1 MKKIFRILL
10 ALSSVVCLVSCGGLT
25 NPQIP
30 QSVSIATDA
39 QFKANMGTASYDL
52 SEKFGSDALLK
63 KMQDALGSQVG
74 IYDYNEGNNVLTYMI
89 RYPIYEVPID
99 IQSYLQNLNLDEI
112 LKSSDM
118 GLNFTQEVSIPE
130 VTQTGSQTVQIDVA
144 SKIRDSVSEN
154 FSTSYTIAVPE
165 GLPSIPGMKQNTSI
179 SYILSAAGAEKIT
192 VDSPA
197 QTIEYETGSAI
208 CIDISRVDPNVLSDD
223 YKFSLSAA
231 IYAKDDTLKTNKL
244 SSANVDARDG
254 GKLLLPLDVT
264 GGIPGDFFIA
274 VDGTVEGSHPADTS
288 YAHAYSMKVSLTRET
303 TPTVITGIE
312 KSSADLGIESYTIKD
327 MSVSLAELEGLFK
340 NAEVGEG
347 YLALSAELPAG
358 WQNLKATAEINING
372 AGLENLA
379 IADVTPSSKV
389 IDKKLDLSAKKIDL
403 SLGRNE
409 ITVTGSVGFEIF
421 GATIDLRSGDLKIG
435 YEASITKLN
444 SVVIDLNSDKYS
456 VIKEKLNYSL
466 PTDGSKG
473 SVKLPSEMLNYVKS
487 IGFGELAADG
497 KHYKHKEDGTLSTE
511 ETDVSEGFGIKARF
525 VNTLPLQSEINL
537 TLSSAVFNLTGAN
550 AIAISIPGN
559 TGDTYK
565 EETWKAWPS
574 VDFSALDKNVD
585 HYVDMSLTA
594 AFENDELKLKDVVMG
609 TSYKIGF
616 ELESM
621 LYDFDSVVLNTSDL
635 AYSGEQSLEGF
646 DLNTMLGGMGIAEND
661 IKKLGIP
668 SLPVYFYAQTAADD
682 GSALGNLLGKIGIS
696 GDVSISYDTTTTSA
710 EGIETTETKTVNLL
724 EDANGNVKPIH
735 TVKAV
740 KWPVSGSTIDAANC
754 TFIKGDNYSFSFT
767 DANDGGL
774 AQIISSFPSNLKF
787 KYSIGLTNNG
797 GASEITVYSSMIPK
811 VGVTEGSATTT
822 ESATSLKIDMA
833 AILPLSIKIGS
844 DISLDIMELTD
855 SEWNKTNA
863 QKDLLNRE
871 DASTYQEYVDYIDSL
886 ESFTMS
892 YRMNVEEFISGIEL
906 GLSITDEASGL
917 SKNVPVI
924 GSGQKEMVIKGE
936 EIKRIL
942 TTYPFHP
949 SVKLTLP
956 ANTITIKRSAFIK
969 SDDAAETPKIG
980 VNVGLKIKMDGDTPI
995 TVWGGKK

>member
-1 MKKIFRILL
+1 MKKNFRILL

-52 SEKFGSDALLK
+52 SDKFGSDALLK

-74 IYDYNEGNNVLTYMI
+74 IYDYNKGDDVLTYMI

-118 GLNFTQEVSIPE
+118 GLNFTQEVSIPK
-130 VTQTGSQTVQIDVA
+130 VTKTGSQTVQIDVA
-144 SKIRDSVSEN
+144 SKIKESVSEN
-154 FSTSYTIAVPE
+154 FSTSYMVSVPE
-165 GLPSIPGMKQNTSI
+165 GSIPGMEQNTSI
-179 SYILSAAGAEKIT
+179 SSILRAAGAEKIT

-208 CIDISRVDPNVLSDD
+208 CIDISRVDYNVLSDD

-231 IYAKDDTLKTNKL
+231 IYAKDDTSKTKAL

-254 GKLLLPLDVT
+254 GTLLLPLDVT
-264 GGIPGDFFIA
+264 GGIPGDFFIF

-288 YAHAYSMKVSLTRET
+288 YAHAYSMKVSLTPET

-312 KSSADLGIESYTIKD
+312 KSSADLGIESYTIQD

-358 WQNLKATAEINING
+358 WKNLKATAKINING

-379 IADVTPSSKV
+379 IADVTPPLKF

-403 SLGRNE
+403 SLGNE
-409 ITVTGSVGFEIF
+409 ITVTGSVGFEIL
-421 GATIDLRSGDLKIG
+421 GATIDLRSGNLEIG

-473 SVKLPSEMLNYVKS
+473 SVKLPSQMLNYVKS

-497 KHYKHKEDGTLSTE
+497 RHYKHKEDGKLS
-511 ETDVSEGFGIKARF
+511 TDVSEGLGIKARF
-525 VNTLPLQSEINL
+525 VNTLPLQSNINL
-537 TLSSAVFNLTGAN
+537 TLSSTVFNLTGAN
-550 AIAISIPGN
+550 AIEISIPGN
-559 TGDTYK
+559 TGDTY
-565 EETWKAWPS
+565 EEKTWAAWPS
-574 VDFSALDKNVD
+574 VDFSALDKTVD

-594 AFENDELKLKDVVMG
+594 AFENDELKLQDVVMG

-621 LYDFDSVVLNTSDL
+621 LYDFDSVVLNTSDI

-646 DLNTMLGGMGIAEND
+646 DLNTMLGGMGIAKED
-661 IKKLGIP
+661 IKKLGIT
-668 SLPVYFYAQTAADD
+668 SLPVYFYAQTPADD
-682 GSALGNLLGKIGIS
+682 GSALGKLLGGIGIS
-696 GDVSISYDTTTTSA
+696 GEVSISYDTTTTSA
-710 EGIETTETKTVNLL
+710 DGIETKKTETVNLL
-724 EDANGNVKPIH
+724 ADADGNVKPIH

-754 TFIKGDNYSFSFT
+754 TFTKDGNYSFSFT
-767 DANDGGL
+767 DANNGGL

-787 KYSIGLTNNG
+787 TYSIGLTNNG

-811 VGVTEGSATTT
+811 ADVTGGSVTTT

-855 SEWNKTNA
+855 SEWNTTNA
-863 QKDLLNRE
+863 QKDLLNRD

-917 SKNVPVI
+917 SKNVSVI

-949 SVKLTLP
+949 SVKLELP

>member
-1 MKKIFRILL
+1 MKKNFRILL

-52 SEKFGSDALLK
+52 SKNFGSDALLK
-63 KMQDALGSQVG
+63 KMQEALGSQVG
-74 IYDYNEGNNVLTYMI
+74 IYDYNEGNDVLTYMI
-89 RYPIYEVPID
+89 RYPVYEVPID

-118 GLNFTQEVSIPE
+118 GLNFTQEVSIPK
-130 VTQTGSQTVQIDVA
+130 VTKTGSQTVQIDVA
-144 SKIRDSVSEN
+144 SKIKESVSEN
-154 FSTSYTIAVPE
+154 FSTSYMVAVPE
-165 GLPSIPGMKQNTSI
+165 GPIPGMEQNTSI
-179 SYILSAAGAEKIT
+179 SSILRAAGAEKIT

-208 CIDISRVDPNVLSDD
+208 CIDISRVDYNTLSDD

-231 IYAKDDTLKTNKL
+231 IYAKDDTSKTKAL

-254 GKLLLPLDVT
+254 GTLLLPLDVT
-264 GGIPGDFFIA
+264 GGIPGDFFIF

-288 YAHAYSMKVSLTRET
+288 YAHAYSMKVSLTPET

-358 WQNLKATAEINING
+358 WKNLKATAKINING
-372 AGLENLA
+372 AGLENLE
-379 IADVTPSSKV
+379 IADVTPPLKF
-389 IDKKLDLSAKKIDL
+389 IDKKLDLRAKKIDL
-403 SLGRNE
+403 SLGKE
-409 ITVTGSVGFEIF
+409 ITVTGSVGFEIL
-421 GATIDLRSGDLKIG
+421 GATIDLRSGDLEIG

-497 KHYKHKEDGTLSTE
+497 NHYKHKEDGTLSTE
-511 ETDVSEGFGIKARF
+511 VSEGFGIKARF
-525 VNTLPLQSEINL
+525 VNTLPLQSDINL

-559 TGDTYK
+559 TGDTY
-565 EETWKAWPS
+565 EEKTWAAWPS
-574 VDFSALDKNVD
+574 VDFSALDKTVD

-594 AFENDELKLKDVVMG
+594 AFENDELKLQDVVMG

-621 LYDFDSVVLNTSDL
+621 LYDFDSVVLNISDI

-646 DLNTMLGGMGIAEND
+646 DLNTMLGEMGISEGD
-661 IKKLGIP
+661 IKKLGIT
-668 SLPVYFYAQTAADD
+668 SLPVYFYAQTPADD
-682 GSALGNLLGKIGIS
+682 KSALGNLLGGIGIS

-710 EGIETTETKTVNLL
+710 DGIETTETKTVNLL
-724 EDANGNVKPIH
+724 ADADGNVKPIR
-735 TVKAV
+735 TVDAV
-740 KWPVSGSTIDAANC
+740 KWPASGSTIDASKC
-754 TFIKGDNYSFSFT
+754 TFTKDSNYSFSFT
-767 DANDGGL
+767 DANEGGL
-774 AQIISSFPSNLKF
+774 AQIISSFPSSLKF
-787 KYSIGLTNNG
+787 TYSIGLTNNG
-797 GASEITVYSSMIPK
+797 GPSEITVYSSMIPK
-811 VGVTEGSATTT
+811 VDVSEGSVTTT

-844 DISLDIMELTD
+844 DISLDIMELAD
-855 SEWNKTNA
+855 SEWSTTNA
-863 QKDLLNRE
+863 QKDLLNRD

-949 SVKLTLP
+949 SVKLELP

>member
-1 MKKIFRILL
+1 MKKNFRILL

-63 KMQDALGSQVG
+63 KMQDVLGSQVG
-74 IYDYNEGNNVLTYMI
+74 IYDYNEGNDVLTYMI

-144 SKIRDSVSEN
+144 SKIKESVSEN
-154 FSTSYTIAVPE
+154 FSTSYTITVPE

-179 SYILSAAGAEKIT
+179 SSILSEAGAEKIT

-197 QTIEYETGSAI
+197 QIIEYETGSAI
-208 CIDISRVDPNVLSDD
+208 CIDINRVDPNALSDD

-231 IYAKDDTLKTNKL
+231 IYAKDDTSKTNKL

-254 GKLLLPLDVT
+254 GTLLLPLDVT

-274 VDGTVEGSHPADTS
+274 VDGTVEGSHPTDTS
-288 YAHAYSMKVSLTRET
+288 YAHEYSMKVSLTPET

-312 KSSADLGIESYTIKD
+312 KSSADLGIESYTIQD
-327 MSVSLAELEGLFK
+327 MSVSLAELKGLFK

-358 WQNLKATAEINING
+358 WKNLKATAEINING

-379 IADVTPSSKV
+379 IADVKSSSKF
-389 IDKKLDLSAKKIDL
+389 IDKKLDLRTKKIDL
-403 SLGRNE
+403 SLGNE
-409 ITVTGSVGFEIF
+409 ITVTGSVGFEIL
-421 GATIDLRSGDLKIG
+421 GATIDLRSGNLEIG

-466 PTDGSKG
+466 PTDGSTG

-497 KHYKHKEDGTLSTE
+497 KHYKHNEKGNLS
-511 ETDVSEGFGIKARF
+511 TDVSEGFGIKARF
-525 VNTLPLQSEINL
+525 VNTLPLQSAINL
-537 TLSSAVFNLTGAN
+537 TLSSTVFNLTGAN
-550 AIAISIPGN
+550 AIAISILGN

-565 EETWKAWPS
+565 EETWAAWPS
-574 VDFSALDKNVD
+574 VDFSALDKTVD

-609 TSYKIGF
+609 KSYKIGF

-661 IKKLGIP
+661 IKKLRIP
-668 SLPVYFYAQTAADD
+668 SLPVYFYAQTPADD

-724 EDANGNVKPIH
+724 EDANGKVEPIK

-740 KWPVSGSTIDAANC
+740 DWPASGSTIDAANC
-754 TFIKGDNYSFSFT
+754 TFTKKDNYSFSFT
-767 DANDGGL
+767 DAKAGGL

-787 KYSIGLTNNG
+787 TYSIGLTNNG
-797 GASEITVYSSMIPK
+797 GNSEITVYSSMIPK
-811 VGVTEGSATTT
+811 VGVTEGSVTTT

-871 DASTYQEYVDYIDSL
+871 DASTYQEYEDYIDSL

-917 SKNVPVI
+917 LKKVSVI

-936 EIKRIL
+936 EIKSIL

-956 ANTITIKRSAFIK
+956 ANTITINRSAFIK

>member
-1 MKKIFRILL
+1 MKKNFRILL

-74 IYDYNEGNNVLTYMI
+74 IYDYNEGKDVLTYMI

-144 SKIRDSVSEN
+144 SKIRESVSEN

-165 GLPSIPGMKQNTSI
+165 GLPSNPGMKQNTSI
-179 SYILSAAGAEKIT
+179 SSILSAAGAEKIT

-208 CIDISRVDPNVLSDD
+208 CIDINRFDANDLSDD

-231 IYAKDDTLKTNKL
+231 IYAKDDTSKTNKL

-288 YAHAYSMKVSLTRET
+288 YAHAYSMKVSLTPET

-358 WQNLKATAEINING
+358 WKNLKATAKINING
-372 AGLENLA
+372 AGLENLE
-379 IADVTPSSKV
+379 IADVTPPLKF
-389 IDKKLDLSAKKIDL
+389 IDKKLDLRAKKIDL
-403 SLGRNE
+403 SLGKE
-409 ITVTGSVGFEIF
+409 ITVTGSVGFEIL
-421 GATIDLRSGDLKIG
+421 GATIDLRSGDLEIG

-466 PTDGSKG
+466 PTDGSTG

-668 SLPVYFYAQTAADD
+668 SLPVYFYAQTPADD

-871 DASTYQEYVDYIDSL
+871 DASTYQEYEDYIDSL

-917 SKNVPVI
+917 SKNVSVI
-924 GSGQKEMVIKGE
+924 GSGQKEMVIKGD
-936 EIKRIL
+936 EIKSIL

-949 SVKLTLP
+949 SVKLELP

>member
-1 MKKIFRILL
+1 MKKNFRILL

-165 GLPSIPGMKQNTSI
+165 GLPSIPGMEQNTSI
-179 SYILSAAGAEKIT
+179 SSILSAAGAEKIT

-197 QTIEYETGSAI
+197 QIIEYETGSAI
-208 CIDISRVDPNVLSDD
+208 CIDINRVDPNALSDD

-231 IYAKDDTLKTNKL
+231 IYAKDDTSKTNAL

-254 GKLLLPLDVT
+254 GTLLLPLDVT
-264 GGIPGDFFIA
+264 DGIPGDFFIA
-274 VDGTVEGSHPADTS
+274 VDGTVEGSHPTDTS
-288 YAHAYSMKVSLTRET
+288 YAHAYSMKVSLTPET

-358 WQNLKATAEINING
+358 WKNLKATAEINING

-379 IADVTPSSKV
+379 IADVTPSSKF
-389 IDKKLDLSAKKIDL
+389 IDKKLGLSTKKIDL
-403 SLGRNE
+403 SLGKE
-409 ITVTGSVGFEIF
+409 ITVTGSVGFEIL
-421 GATIDLRSGDLKIG
+421 GATIDLGSGDLEIG

-525 VNTLPLQSEINL
+525 VNTLPLQSDINL

-574 VDFSALDKNVD
+574 VDFSSLDKTVD

-594 AFENDELKLKDVVMG
+594 AFENDELKLQNVVMG

-646 DLNTMLGGMGIAEND
+646 DLNTMLGGMGIAEDD
-661 IKKLGIP
+661 IKKLRIP
-668 SLPVYFYAQTAADD
+668 SLPVYFYAQTPADD

-710 EGIETTETKTVNLL
+710 EGVETKETKTVNLL
-724 EDANGNVKPIH
+724 KDANGKVEPIK

-740 KWPVSGSTIDAANC
+740 EWPVSGSTIDAANC
-754 TFIKGDNYSFSFT
+754 TFINEGNYSFRFT

-787 KYSIGLTNNG
+787 TYSIGLTNNG

-811 VGVTEGSATTT
+811 VGVTEGSVTTT

-871 DASTYQEYVDYIDSL
+871 DASTYQEYEDYIDSL

-936 EIKRIL
+936 EIKNIL

-949 SVKLTLP
+949 SVKLELP

>member
-1 MKKIFRILL
+1 MKKNFRILL

-52 SEKFGSDALLK
+52 SKNFGSDALLK
-63 KMQDALGSQVG
+63 KMQEALGSQVG
-74 IYDYNEGNNVLTYMI
+74 IYDYNEGNDVLTYMI
-89 RYPIYEVPID
+89 RYPVYEVPID

-118 GLNFTQEVSIPE
+118 GLNFTQEVSIPK
-130 VTQTGSQTVQIDVA
+130 VTKTGSQTVQIDVA
-144 SKIRDSVSEN
+144 SKIKESVSEN
-154 FSTSYTIAVPE
+154 FSTSYMVAVPE
-165 GLPSIPGMKQNTSI
+165 GPIPGMEQNTSI
-179 SYILSAAGAEKIT
+179 SSILRAAGAEKIT

-208 CIDISRVDPNVLSDD
+208 CIDISRVDYNTLSDD

-231 IYAKDDTLKTNKL
+231 IYAKDDTSKTKAL

-254 GKLLLPLDVT
+254 GTLLLPLDVT
-264 GGIPGDFFIA
+264 GGIPGDFFIF

-288 YAHAYSMKVSLTRET
+288 YAHAYSMKVSLTPET

-358 WQNLKATAEINING
+358 WKNLKATAKINING
-372 AGLENLA
+372 AGLENLE
-379 IADVTPSSKV
+379 IADVTPPLKF
-389 IDKKLDLSAKKIDL
+389 IDKKLDLRAKKIDL
-403 SLGRNE
+403 SLGKE
-409 ITVTGSVGFEIF
+409 ITVTGSVGFEIL
-421 GATIDLRSGDLKIG
+421 GATIDLRSGDLEIG

-497 KHYKHKEDGTLSTE
+497 NHYKHKEDGTLSTE
-511 ETDVSEGFGIKARF
+511 VSEGFGIKARF
-525 VNTLPLQSEINL
+525 VNTLPLQSDINL

-559 TGDTYK
+559 TGDTY
-565 EETWKAWPS
+565 EEKTWAAWPS
-574 VDFSALDKNVD
+574 VDFSALDKTVD

-594 AFENDELKLKDVVMG
+594 AFENDELKLQDVVMG

-621 LYDFDSVVLNTSDL
+621 LYDFDSVVLNISDI

-646 DLNTMLGGMGIAEND
+646 DLNTMLGEMGISEGD
-661 IKKLGIP
+661 IKKLGIT
-668 SLPVYFYAQTAADD
+668 SLPVYFYAQTPADD
-682 GSALGNLLGKIGIS
+682 KSALGNLLGGIGIS

-710 EGIETTETKTVNLL
+710 DGIETTETKTVNLL
-724 EDANGNVKPIH
+724 ADADGNVKPIR
-735 TVKAV
+735 TVDAV
-740 KWPVSGSTIDAANC
+740 KWPASGSTIDASKC
-754 TFIKGDNYSFSFT
+754 TFTKDSNYSFSFT
-767 DANDGGL
+767 DANEGGL
-774 AQIISSFPSNLKF
+774 AQIISSFPSSLKF
-787 KYSIGLTNNG
+787 TYSIGLTNNG
-797 GASEITVYSSMIPK
+797 GPSEITVYSSMIPK
-811 VGVTEGSATTT
+811 VDVSEGSVTTT

-844 DISLDIMELTD
+844 DISLDIMELAD
-855 SEWNKTNA
+855 SEWSTTNA
-863 QKDLLNRE
+863 QKDLLNRD
-871 DASTYQEYVDYIDSL
+871 DASTYKEYEDYIDSL

-949 SVKLTLP
+949 SVKLELP

>member
-1 MKKIFRILL
+1 MKKNFRILL

-52 SEKFGSDALLK
+52 SKNFGSDALLK
-63 KMQDALGSQVG
+63 KMQEALGSQVG
-74 IYDYNEGNNVLTYMI
+74 IYDYNEGNDVLTYMI
-89 RYPIYEVPID
+89 RYPVYEVPID

-118 GLNFTQEVSIPE
+118 GLNFTQEVSIPK
-130 VTQTGSQTVQIDVA
+130 VTKTGSQTVQIDVA
-144 SKIRDSVSEN
+144 SKIKESVSEN
-154 FSTSYTIAVPE
+154 FSTSYMVAVPE
-165 GLPSIPGMKQNTSI
+165 GLPSPGMEQNTSI
-179 SYILSAAGAEKIT
+179 SSILRAAGAEKIT

-208 CIDISRVDPNVLSDD
+208 CIDISRVDYNVLSDD

-231 IYAKDDTLKTNKL
+231 IYAKDDTSKTKAL

-254 GKLLLPLDVT
+254 GTLLLPLDVT
-264 GGIPGDFFIA
+264 GGIPGDFFIF

-288 YAHAYSMKVSLTRET
+288 YAHAYSMKVSLTPET

-358 WQNLKATAEINING
+358 WKNLKATAKINING

-379 IADVTPSSKV
+379 IADVKSSSKF
-389 IDKKLDLSAKKIDL
+389 IDKKLDLRAKKIDL
-403 SLGRNE
+403 SLGKE
-409 ITVTGSVGFEIF
+409 ITVTGSVDFEIF
-421 GATIDLRSGDLKIG
+421 GATIDLCSGDLEIG

-497 KHYKHKEDGTLSTE
+497 NHYKHKEDGTLSTE
-511 ETDVSEGFGIKARF
+511 VSEGFGIKARF
-525 VNTLPLQSEINL
+525 VNTLPLQSDINL
-537 TLSSAVFNLTGAN
+537 TLSSAVFNLTWAN

-565 EETWKAWPS
+565 EKTWAAWPS
-574 VDFSALDKNVD
+574 VDFSALDKTVD

-594 AFENDELKLKDVVMG
+594 AFENDELKLQDVVMG

-661 IKKLGIP
+661 IKKLRIP
-668 SLPVYFYAQTAADD
+668 SLPVYFYAQTPADD

-710 EGIETTETKTVNLL
+710 EGVETKETKTVNLFA
-724 EDANGNVKPIH
+724 DANGNVKPIH

-740 KWPVSGSTIDAANC
+740 EWPASGSTIDASKC
-754 TFIKGDNYSFSFT
+754 TFTKDDNYSFSFT
-767 DANDGGL
+767 DANEGGL

-787 KYSIGLTNNG
+787 TYSIGLTNNG

-811 VGVTEGSATTT
+811 VDVSEGSVTTT

-844 DISLDIMELTD
+844 DISLDIMELAD
-855 SEWNKTNA
+855 SEWSTTNA
-863 QKDLLNRE
+863 QKDLLNRD

-949 SVKLTLP
+949 SVKLELP

>member
-52 SEKFGSDALLK
+52 SDKFGSDALLK

-144 SKIRDSVSEN
+144 SKIRESVSEN

-165 GLPSIPGMKQNTSI
+165 GLPSIPGKEQNTSI
-179 SYILSAAGAEKIT
+179 SSILSAAGAEKII

-197 QTIEYETGSAI
+197 QIIEYETGSAI
-208 CIDISRVDPNVLSDD
+208 CIDISRVDANALSDD

-231 IYAKDDTLKTNKL
+231 IYAKDDTSKKNAL

-254 GKLLLPLDVT
+254 GTLLLPLDVT

-288 YAHAYSMKVSLTRET
+288 YAHAYSMNVSLTPET

-312 KSSADLGIESYTIKD
+312 KSSADLGIESYTIQD

-358 WQNLKATAEINING
+358 WQNLKATAKINING

-379 IADVTPSSKV
+379 IADVKPSSKF

-403 SLGRNE
+403 SLGKE
-409 ITVTGSVGFEIF
+409 ITVTGSVGFDIL
-421 GATIDLRSGDLKIG
+421 GATIDLRSGNLEIG

-444 SVVIDLNSDKYS
+444 SVVIDLNSGKYS

-473 SVKLPSEMLNYVKS
+473 SVKLPSQMLNYVKS

-497 KHYKHKEDGTLSTE
+497 RHYKHKEDGKLS
-511 ETDVSEGFGIKARF
+511 TDVSEGLGIKARF
-525 VNTLPLQSEINL
+525 VNTLPLQSAINL
-537 TLSSAVFNLTGAN
+537 TLSSTVFNLTGAN
-550 AIAISIPGN
+550 AIEISIPGN
-559 TGDTYK
+559 TGDTY
-565 EETWKAWPS
+565 EEKTWAAWPS
-574 VDFSALDKNVD
+574 VDFSALDKTVD

-594 AFENDELKLKDVVMG
+594 AFENDELKLQDVVMG

-621 LYDFDSVVLNTSDL
+621 LYDFDSVVLNTSDI

-646 DLNTMLGGMGIAEND
+646 DLNTMLGGMGIAKED
-661 IKKLGIP
+661 IKKLGIT
-668 SLPVYFYAQTAADD
+668 SLPVYFYAQTPADD
-682 GSALGNLLGKIGIS
+682 GSALGNLLGGIGIS
-696 GDVSISYDTTTTSA
+696 GEVSISYDTTTTSA
-710 EGIETTETKTVNLL
+710 DGIETKKTETVNLL
-724 EDANGNVKPIH
+724 ADADGNVKPIH

-740 KWPVSGSTIDAANC
+740 KWPVSGSTIDAASC
-754 TFIKGDNYSFSFT
+754 TFIKKDNYSFSFT
-767 DANDGGL
+767 DADDGGL

-787 KYSIGLTNNG
+787 TYSIGLTNTG

-811 VGVTEGSATTT
+811 VGVTEGSVTTT

-949 SVKLTLP
+949 SVKLELP

>member
-1 MKKIFRILL
+1 MKKNFRILL

-52 SEKFGSDALLK
+52 SDKFGSDALLK

-144 SKIRDSVSEN
+144 SKIRESVSEN

-165 GLPSIPGMKQNTSI
+165 GLPSIPGKEQNTSI
-179 SYILSAAGAEKIT
+179 SSILSAAGAEKIT

-208 CIDISRVDPNVLSDD
+208 CIDIYRVDANALSDD

-231 IYAKDDTLKTNKL
+231 IYAKDDTSKTNAL
-244 SSANVDARDG
+244 SFANVDARDG

-264 GGIPGDFFIA
+264 GGIPGDFFIF
-274 VDGTVEGSHPADTS
+274 VDGTVEGSHPTDAS
-288 YAHAYSMKVSLTRET
+288 YAHAYSMNVSLTPET

-358 WQNLKATAEINING
+358 WKNLKATAKINING
-372 AGLENLA
+372 AGLENLT
-379 IADVTPSSKV
+379 IADVTPSSKL
-389 IDKKLDLSAKKIDL
+389 IDKKLDLRAKKIDL
-403 SLGRNE
+403 SLGNE

-421 GATIDLRSGDLKIG
+421 GATIDLRLGDLEIG

-497 KHYKHKEDGTLSTE
+497 KHYKHKEDDILSTE
-511 ETDVSEGFGIKARF
+511 VSEGFGIKARF
-525 VNTLPLQSEINL
+525 VNTLPLQSDINL
-537 TLSSAVFNLTGAN
+537 TLSSTVFNLTGAN

-565 EETWKAWPS
+565 EETWAAWPS
-574 VDFSALDKNVD
+574 VDFSALDKTVD

-621 LYDFDSVVLNTSDL
+621 LYDFDSVVLNTSDI

-646 DLNTMLGGMGIAEND
+646 DLNNMLGGMGIAEED

-668 SLPVYFYAQTAADD
+668 SLPVYFYAQTPADD

-710 EGIETTETKTVNLL
+710 EGVETKTVNLL
-724 EDANGNVKPIH
+724 ADADGKPIH

-740 KWPVSGSTIDAANC
+740 KWPASGSTIDASKC
-754 TFIKGDNYSFSFT
+754 TFTEDGNYSFSFT
-767 DANDGGL
+767 DANNGGL

-811 VGVTEGSATTT
+811 VGVTEGSVTTT

-844 DISLDIMELTD
+844 DISLDIMKLTD
-855 SEWNKTNA
+855 SEWSTTNA

-906 GLSITDEASGL
+906 DLSITDEASGL
-917 SKNVPVI
+917 EKNVSVI
-924 GSGQKEMVIKGE
+924 GSGQKEMVIKGD

-949 SVKLTLP
+949 SVKLELP

>member
-1 MKKIFRILL
+1 MKKNFRILL

-74 IYDYNEGNNVLTYMI
+74 IYDYNEGKDVLTYMI

-144 SKIRDSVSEN
+144 SKIRESVSEN

-165 GLPSIPGMKQNTSI
+165 GLSSIPGKEQNTSI
-179 SYILSAAGAEKIT
+179 SSILSEAGAEKIT

-208 CIDISRVDPNVLSDD
+208 CIDINRFDTNVLSDD

-231 IYAKDDTLKTNKL
+231 IYAKDDTSKTKAL

-288 YAHAYSMKVSLTRET
+288 YAHAYSMKVSLTPET

-358 WQNLKATAEINING
+358 WKNLKATAKINING
-372 AGLENLA
+372 AGLENLE
-379 IADVTPSSKV
+379 IADVTPPLKF
-389 IDKKLDLSAKKIDL
+389 IDKKLDLRAKKIDL
-403 SLGRNE
+403 SLGKE
-409 ITVTGSVGFEIF
+409 ITVTGSVGFEIL
-421 GATIDLRSGDLKIG
+421 GATIDLRSGDLEIG

-466 PTDGSKG
+466 PTDGSTG

-525 VNTLPLQSEINL
+525 VNTLPLQSDINL
-537 TLSSAVFNLTGAN
+537 TLSSTVFNLTGAN

-574 VDFSALDKNVD
+574 VDFSALDKTVD

-594 AFENDELKLKDVVMG
+594 AFENDELKLQDVVMG

-621 LYDFDSVVLNTSDL
+621 LYDFDSVVLNISDI

-646 DLNTMLGGMGIAEND
+646 DLNTMLGEMGISEGD
-661 IKKLGIP
+661 IKKLGIT
-668 SLPVYFYAQTAADD
+668 SLPVYFYAQTPADD
-682 GSALGNLLGKIGIS
+682 KSALGNLLGGIGIS

-710 EGIETTETKTVNLL
+710 DGIETTETKTVNLL
-724 EDANGNVKPIH
+724 ADADGNVKPIR
-735 TVKAV
+735 TVDAV
-740 KWPVSGSTIDAANC
+740 KWPASGSTIDASKC
-754 TFIKGDNYSFSFT
+754 TFTKDSNYSFSFT
-767 DANDGGL
+767 DANAGGL
-774 AQIISSFPSNLKF
+774 AKIISNFPSNLKF
-787 KYSIGLTNNG
+787 TYSIGLTNDG
-797 GASEITVYSSMIPK
+797 GDPEITVYSSMIPK
-811 VGVTEGSATTT
+811 VGVTEGSVTTT

-855 SEWNKTNA
+855 SEWSTTNA
-863 QKDLLNRE
+863 QKDLLNR
-871 DASTYQEYVDYIDSL
+871 DGASTYQEYVDYIDSL

-917 SKNVPVI
+917 SKNVSVI
-924 GSGQKEMVIKGE
+924 GSGQKEMVIKGD
-936 EIKRIL
+936 EIKSIL

-949 SVKLTLP
+949 SVKLELP

>member
-1 MKKIFRILL
+1 MKKNFRILL

-165 GLPSIPGMKQNTSI
+165 GLSSIPGKEQNTSI
-179 SYILSAAGAEKIT
+179 SSILSAAGAEKIT

-197 QTIEYETGSAI
+197 QIIEYETGSAI
-208 CIDISRVDPNVLSDD
+208 CIDISRVDYNALSDD

-231 IYAKDDTLKTNKL
+231 IYAKDDTSKTKAL

-254 GKLLLPLDVT
+254 GTLLLPLDVT
-264 GGIPGDFFIA
+264 GGIPGDFFIF

-288 YAHAYSMKVSLTRET
+288 YAHAYSMKVSLTPET

-312 KSSADLGIESYTIKD
+312 KSSADLGIESYTIQD

-358 WQNLKATAEINING
+358 WKNLKATAKINING
-372 AGLENLA
+372 AGLENLE
-379 IADVTPSSKV
+379 IADVTPPLKF
-389 IDKKLDLSAKKIDL
+389 IDKKLDLRAKKIDL
-403 SLGRNE
+403 SLGKE
-409 ITVTGSVGFEIF
+409 ITVTGSVGFEIL
-421 GATIDLRSGDLKIG
+421 GATIDLRSGDLEIG

-466 PTDGSKG
+466 PTDGSTG

-668 SLPVYFYAQTAADD
+668 SLPVYFYAQTPADD

-710 EGIETTETKTVNLL
+710 EGIETKETKTVNLL

-811 VGVTEGSATTT
+811 VGVTEGSVTTT

-833 AILPLSIKIGS
+833 AILPLSIEIGS

-855 SEWNKTNA
+855 SEWNTTNA
-863 QKDLLNRE
+863 QKDLLNRD

-917 SKNVPVI
+917 SKNVSVI

-936 EIKRIL
+936 EIKSIL

-949 SVKLTLP
+949 SVKLELP

>member
-52 SEKFGSDALLK
+52 SDKFGSDALLK

-144 SKIRDSVSEN
+144 SKIRESVSEN

-165 GLPSIPGMKQNTSI
+165 GPPSIPGKEQNTSI
-179 SYILSAAGAEKIT
+179 SSILSAAGAEKIT

-208 CIDISRVDPNVLSDD
+208 CIDISRVDYNVLSDD

-288 YAHAYSMKVSLTRET
+288 YAHAYSMKVSLTPET

-347 YLALSAELPAG
+347 YLAVSAELPAG
-358 WQNLKATAEINING
+358 WQNLTATAEINIDG

-379 IADVTPSSKV
+379 IADVKPSSKF

-403 SLGRNE
+403 SLGNE
-409 ITVTGSVGFEIF
+409 ITVTGSVGFEIL
-421 GATIDLRSGDLKIG
+421 GATIDLRSGNLEIG

-497 KHYKHKEDGTLSTE
+497 NHYKHKEDGTLSTE
-511 ETDVSEGFGIKARF
+511 VSEGFGIKARF
-525 VNTLPLQSEINL
+525 VNTLPLQSDINL

-565 EETWKAWPS
+565 EKTWAAWPS
-574 VDFSALDKNVD
+574 VDFSALDKTVD

-594 AFENDELKLKDVVMG
+594 AFENDELKLQDVVMG

-621 LYDFDSVVLNTSDL
+621 LYDFDSVVLNISDI

-646 DLNTMLGGMGIAEND
+646 DLNTMLGEMGISEGD
-661 IKKLGIP
+661 IKKLGIT
-668 SLPVYFYAQTAADD
+668 SLPVYFYAQTPADD
-682 GSALGNLLGKIGIS
+682 KSALGNLLGGIGIS

-710 EGIETTETKTVNLL
+710 DGIETTETKTVNLL
-724 EDANGNVKPIH
+724 EDADGNVKSIN

-740 KWPVSGSTIDAANC
+740 EWPVSGSTIDAANC
-754 TFIKGDNYSFSFT
+754 TFTKDGNYSFSFT

-855 SEWNKTNA
+855 SEWSTTNA
-863 QKDLLNRE
+863 QKDLLNRD
-871 DASTYQEYVDYIDSL
+871 DASTYKEYEDYIDSL

-917 SKNVPVI
+917 SKNVSVI
-924 GSGQKEMVIKGE
+924 GSGQKEMVIKGD
-936 EIKRIL
+936 EIKSIL

-949 SVKLTLP
+949 SVKLELP

>member
-52 SEKFGSDALLK
+52 SDKFGSDALLK

-144 SKIRDSVSEN
+144 SKIRESVSEN

-165 GLPSIPGMKQNTSI
+165 GLPSIPGKEQNTSI
-179 SYILSAAGAEKIT
+179 SSILSAAGAEKIT

-208 CIDISRVDPNVLSDD
+208 CIDISRVDPNALSDD

-231 IYAKDDTLKTNKL
+231 IYAKDDTSKTNKL

-312 KSSADLGIESYTIKD
+312 KSSADLGIESYTIQD

-358 WQNLKATAEINING
+358 WKNLKATAKINING

-379 IADVTPSSKV
+379 IADVKSSSKF
-389 IDKKLDLSAKKIDL
+389 IDKKLDLRAKKIDL
-403 SLGRNE
+403 SLGKE
-409 ITVTGSVGFEIF
+409 ITVTGSVDFEIF
-421 GATIDLRSGDLKIG
+421 GATIDLRSGDLEIG

-497 KHYKHKEDGTLSTE
+497 NHYKHKEDGTLSTE
-511 ETDVSEGFGIKARF
+511 VSEGFGIKARF
-525 VNTLPLQSEINL
+525 VNTLPLQSDINL

-559 TGDTYK
+559 TGDTY
-565 EETWKAWPS
+565 EEKTWAAWPS
-574 VDFSALDKNVD
+574 VDFSALDKTVD

-594 AFENDELKLKDVVMG
+594 AFENDELKLQDVVMG

-621 LYDFDSVVLNTSDL
+621 LYDFDSVVLNTSDI

-646 DLNTMLGGMGIAEND
+646 DLNNMLGGMGIAEED

-668 SLPVYFYAQTAADD
+668 SLPVYFYAQTPADD
-682 GSALGNLLGKIGIS
+682 KSALGNLLGGIGIS

-710 EGIETTETKTVNLL
+710 DGIETTETKTVNLL
-724 EDANGNVKPIH
+724 ADADGNVKPIR
-735 TVKAV
+735 TVDAV
-740 KWPVSGSTIDAANC
+740 KWPASGSTIDASKC
-754 TFIKGDNYSFSFT
+754 TFTKDSNYSFSFT
-767 DANDGGL
+767 DANEGGL

-787 KYSIGLTNNG
+787 TYSIGLTNNG
-797 GASEITVYSSMIPK
+797 GPSEITVYSSMIPK
-811 VGVTEGSATTT
+811 VDVSEGSVTTT

-844 DISLDIMELTD
+844 DISLDIMELAD
-855 SEWNKTNA
+855 SEWSTTNA

-949 SVKLTLP
+949 SVKLELP

>member
-1 MKKIFRILL
+1 MKKNFRILL

-52 SEKFGSDALLK
+52 SDKFGSDALLK

-144 SKIRDSVSEN
+144 SKIRESVSEN

-165 GLPSIPGMKQNTSI
+165 GLPSIPGKEQNTSI
-179 SYILSAAGAEKIT
+179 SSILGAAGAEKIT

-208 CIDISRVDPNVLSDD
+208 CIDISRVDLNALSDD

-231 IYAKDDTLKTNKL
+231 IYAKDDTSKTNKL

-254 GKLLLPLDVT
+254 GTLLLPLDVT
-264 GGIPGDFFIA
+264 GCIPGDFFIF

-288 YAHAYSMKVSLTRET
+288 YAHAYSMKVSLTPET

-358 WQNLKATAEINING
+358 WKNLKATAKINING
-372 AGLENLA
+372 AGLENLE
-379 IADVTPSSKV
+379 IADVTPPLKF
-389 IDKKLDLSAKKIDL
+389 IDKKLDLRAKKIDL
-403 SLGRNE
+403 SLGNE
-409 ITVTGSVGFEIF
+409 ITVTGSVGFEIL
-421 GATIDLRSGDLKIG
+421 GATIDLRSGDLEIG

-466 PTDGSKG
+466 PTDGSTG

-621 LYDFDSVVLNTSDL
+621 LYDFDSVVLNISDL

-646 DLNTMLGGMGIAEND
+646 DLNTMLGEMGISEGD
-661 IKKLGIP
+661 IKKLGIT
-668 SLPVYFYAQTAADD
+668 SLPVYFYAQTPADD
-682 GSALGNLLGKIGIS
+682 KSALGNLLGGIGIS

-710 EGIETTETKTVNLL
+710 DGIETTETKTVNLL
-724 EDANGNVKPIH
+724 ADADGNVKPIR
-735 TVKAV
+735 TVDAV
-740 KWPVSGSTIDAANC
+740 KWPASGSTIDASKC
-754 TFIKGDNYSFSFT
+754 TFTKDGNYSFSFT

-787 KYSIGLTNNG
+787 TYSIGLTNDG

-811 VGVTEGSATTT
+811 VGVTEGSVTTT

-833 AILPLSIKIGS
+833 AILPLSIKIGN

-871 DASTYQEYVDYIDSL
+871 DASTYQEYEDYIDSL

-917 SKNVPVI
+917 SKNVSVI

-936 EIKRIL
+936 EIKSIL

-956 ANTITIKRSAFIK
+956 ANTIKIKRSAFIK

>member
-1 MKKIFRILL
+1 MKKNFRILL

-52 SEKFGSDALLK
+52 SKNFGSDALLK
-63 KMQDALGSQVG
+63 KMQEALGSQVG
-74 IYDYNEGNNVLTYMI
+74 IYDYNEGNDVLTYMI
-89 RYPIYEVPID
+89 RYPVYEVPID

-118 GLNFTQEVSIPE
+118 GLNFTQEVSIPK
-130 VTQTGSQTVQIDVA
+130 VTKTGSQTVQIDVA
-144 SKIRDSVSEN
+144 SKIKESVSEN
-154 FSTSYTIAVPE
+154 FSTSYMVAVPE
-165 GLPSIPGMKQNTSI
+165 GLPSIPGMEQNTSI
-179 SYILSAAGAEKIT
+179 SSILRAAGAEKIT

-208 CIDISRVDPNVLSDD
+208 CIDISRVDYNVLSDD

-231 IYAKDDTLKTNKL
+231 IYAKDDTSKTKAL

-254 GKLLLPLDVT
+254 GTLLLPLDVT

-288 YAHAYSMKVSLTRET
+288 YAHAYSMNVSLTPET

-312 KSSADLGIESYTIKD
+312 KSSADLGIESYTIQD

-358 WQNLKATAEINING
+358 WKNLKATAKINING

-379 IADVTPSSKV
+379 IADVKPSSKF

-403 SLGRNE
+403 SLGKE
-409 ITVTGSVGFEIF
+409 ITVTGSVGFDIL
-421 GATIDLRSGDLKIG
+421 GATIDLRSGNLEIG

-444 SVVIDLNSDKYS
+444 SVVIDLNSGKYS

-497 KHYKHKEDGTLSTE
+497 NHYKHKEDGTLSTE
-511 ETDVSEGFGIKARF
+511 VSEGFGIKARF
-525 VNTLPLQSEINL
+525 VNTLPLQSDINL

-574 VDFSALDKNVD
+574 VDFSALDKTVD

-621 LYDFDSVVLNTSDL
+621 LYDFDSVVLNISDL

-646 DLNTMLGGMGIAEND
+646 DLNTMLGEMGISEGD
-661 IKKLGIP
+661 IKKLGIT
-668 SLPVYFYAQTAADD
+668 SLPVYFYAQTLENDD
-682 GSALGNLLGKIGIS
+682 SALGNLLGGIGIS

-710 EGIETTETKTVNLL
+710 DGIETTETKTVNLL
-724 EDANGNVKPIH
+724 ADADGNVKPIR
-735 TVKAV
+735 TVDAV
-740 KWPVSGSTIDAANC
+740 KWPASGSTIDASKC
-754 TFIKGDNYSFSFT
+754 TFTKDGNYSFSFT
-767 DANDGGL
+767 DANEGGL

-787 KYSIGLTNNG
+787 TYSIGLTNNG

-811 VGVTEGSATTT
+811 VGVTEGSVTTT

-833 AILPLSIKIGS
+833 AILPLSIKIGN

-871 DASTYQEYVDYIDSL
+871 DASTYQEYEDYIDSL

-936 EIKRIL
+936 EIKSIL

-949 SVKLTLP
+949 SVKLELP

>member
-1 MKKIFRILL
+1 MKKNFRILL

-39 QFKANMGTASYDL
+39 QFKANTGTASYDL
-52 SEKFGSDALLK
+52 SDKFGSDALLK

-144 SKIRDSVSEN
+144 SKIRESVSEN

-165 GLPSIPGMKQNTSI
+165 GLPSIPGKEQNTSI
-179 SYILSAAGAEKIT
+179 SSILSAAGAEKIT

-208 CIDISRVDPNVLSDD
+208 CIDINRVDANALSDD

-231 IYAKDDTLKTNKL
+231 IYAKDDTSKTNAL
-244 SSANVDARDG
+244 SFANVDARDG

-264 GGIPGDFFIA
+264 GGIPGDFFIF
-274 VDGTVEGSHPADTS
+274 VDGTVEGSHPTDAS
-288 YAHAYSMKVSLTRET
+288 YAHAYSMNVSLTPET

-312 KSSADLGIESYTIKD
+312 KSSADLGIESYTIQD

-372 AGLENLA
+372 AGLENLT
-379 IADVTPSSKV
+379 IADVTPSSKL
-389 IDKKLDLSAKKIDL
+389 IDKKLDLRAKKIDL
-403 SLGRNE
+403 SLGNE
-409 ITVTGSVGFEIF
+409 ITVTGSVGFEIL

-444 SVVIDLNSDKYS
+444 SVVIDLNSGKYS

-466 PTDGSKG
+466 PTDGSTG

-487 IGFGELAADG
+487 IGFGELVDG
-497 KHYKHKEDGTLSTE
+497 RHYKHKEDGKLSTE

-525 VNTLPLQSEINL
+525 VNTLPLQSNINL
-537 TLSSAVFNLTGAN
+537 TLSSTVFNLTGAN
-550 AIAISIPGN
+550 AIKISIPGN

-565 EETWKAWPS
+565 EETWAAWPS
-574 VDFSALDKNVD
+574 VDFSALDKTVD

-594 AFENDELKLKDVVMG
+594 AFENDELKLQDVVMG

-621 LYDFDSVVLNTSDL
+621 LYDFDSVVLNTSDI

-646 DLNTMLGGMGIAEND
+646 DLNNMLGGMGIAEED

-668 SLPVYFYAQTAADD
+668 SLPVYFYAQTPADD

-710 EGIETTETKTVNLL
+710 EGVETKTVNLL
-724 EDANGNVKPIH
+724 ADADGKPIH

-740 KWPVSGSTIDAANC
+740 KWPASGSTIDASKC
-754 TFIKGDNYSFSFT
+754 TFTEDGNYSFSFT
-767 DANDGGL
+767 DANNGGL

-811 VGVTEGSATTT
+811 VGVTEGSVTTT

-844 DISLDIMELTD
+844 DISLDIMKLTD
-855 SEWNKTNA
+855 SEWSTTNA

-949 SVKLTLP
+949 SVKLELP

>member
-10 ALSSVVCLVSCGGLT
+10 ALSLVVCLVSCGGLT

-52 SEKFGSDALLK
+52 SDKFGSDALLK
-63 KMQDALGSQVG
+63 KMQEALGSQVG
-74 IYDYNEGNNVLTYMI
+74 IYDYNEGNDVLTYMI
-89 RYPIYEVPID
+89 RYPVYEVPID

-118 GLNFTQEVSIPE
+118 GLNFTQEVSIPK
-130 VTQTGSQTVQIDVA
+130 VTKTGSQTVQIDVA
-144 SKIRDSVSEN
+144 SKIKESVSEN
-154 FSTSYTIAVPE
+154 FSTSYMVAVPE
-165 GLPSIPGMKQNTSI
+165 GLPSIPGMEQNTSI
-179 SYILSAAGAEKIT
+179 SSILRAAGAEKIT

-208 CIDISRVDPNVLSDD
+208 CIDINRVDANVLSDD

-231 IYAKDDTLKTNKL
+231 IYAKDDTSKTKAL

-254 GKLLLPLDVT
+254 GTLLLPLDVT

-288 YAHAYSMKVSLTRET
+288 YAHAYSMKVSLTPET

-358 WQNLKATAEINING
+358 WKNLKATAKINING
-372 AGLENLA
+372 AGLENLE
-379 IADVTPSSKV
+379 IADVTPPLKF
-389 IDKKLDLSAKKIDL
+389 IDKKLDLRAKKIDL
-403 SLGRNE
+403 SLGKE
-409 ITVTGSVGFEIF
+409 ITVTGSVGFEIL
-421 GATIDLRSGDLKIG
+421 GATIDLRSGDLEIG

-466 PTDGSKG
+466 PTDGSTG

-497 KHYKHKEDGTLSTE
+497 KHYKHKEDGTLSTD

-525 VNTLPLQSEINL
+525 VNTLPLQSDINL
-537 TLSSAVFNLTGAN
+537 TLSSTVFNLTGAN

-559 TGDTYK
+559 TGDTY
-565 EETWKAWPS
+565 EEKTWAAWPS
-574 VDFSALDKNVD
+574 VDFSALDKTVD

-594 AFENDELKLKDVVMG
+594 AFENDELKLQDVVMG

-621 LYDFDSVVLNTSDL
+621 LYDFDSVVLNISDI

-646 DLNTMLGGMGIAEND
+646 DLNTMLGEMGISEGD
-661 IKKLGIP
+661 IKKLGIT
-668 SLPVYFYAQTAADD
+668 SLPVYFYAQTPADD
-682 GSALGNLLGKIGIS
+682 KSALGNLLGGIGIS

-710 EGIETTETKTVNLL
+710 DGIETTETKTVNLL
-724 EDANGNVKPIH
+724 ADADGNVKPIR
-735 TVKAV
+735 TVDAV
-740 KWPVSGSTIDAANC
+740 KWPASGSTIDASKC
-754 TFIKGDNYSFSFT
+754 TFTKDGNYSFSFT

-871 DASTYQEYVDYIDSL
+871 DASTYQEYEDYIDSL

-917 SKNVPVI
+917 SKNVSVI
-924 GSGQKEMVIKGE
+924 GSGQKEMVIKGD
-936 EIKRIL
+936 EIKSIL

-949 SVKLTLP
+949 SVKLELP

-969 SDDAAETPKIG
+969 SDDSAETPKIG

>member
-1 MKKIFRILL
+1 MKKNFRILL

-165 GLPSIPGMKQNTSI
+165 GLPMEQNTSI
-179 SYILSAAGAEKIT
+179 SSILSTAGAEKIT

-197 QTIEYETGSAI
+197 QIIEYETGSAI
-208 CIDISRVDPNVLSDD
+208 CIDISRGDLNALSDD

-231 IYAKDDTLKTNKL
+231 IYAKDDTSKTNKL

-288 YAHAYSMKVSLTRET
+288 YAHAYSMKVSLTPET

-358 WQNLKATAEINING
+358 WQNLKATAKINING

-379 IADVTPSSKV
+379 IADVKSSSKF
-389 IDKKLDLSAKKIDL
+389 IDKKLDLRAKKIDL
-403 SLGRNE
+403 SLGKE
-409 ITVTGSVGFEIF
+409 ITVTGSVDFEIF

-473 SVKLPSEMLNYVKS
+473 SVKLPLQMLNYVKS

-497 KHYKHKEDGTLSTE
+497 NHYKHKEDGTLSTD

-525 VNTLPLQSEINL
+525 VNTLPLQSDINL
-537 TLSSAVFNLTGAN
+537 TLSSTVFNLTGAN

-559 TGDTYK
+559 TGDTY
-565 EETWKAWPS
+565 EEKTWAAWPS
-574 VDFSALDKNVD
+574 VDFSALDKTVD

-594 AFENDELKLKDVVMG
+594 AFENDELKLQDVVMG

-621 LYDFDSVVLNTSDL
+621 LYDFDSVVLNISDI

-646 DLNTMLGGMGIAEND
+646 DLNTMLGEMGISEGD
-661 IKKLGIP
+661 IKKLGIT
-668 SLPVYFYAQTAADD
+668 SLPVYFYAQTPADD
-682 GSALGNLLGKIGIS
+682 KSALGNLLGGIEIS

-710 EGIETTETKTVNLL
+710 DGIETTETKTVNLL
-724 EDANGNVKPIH
+724 ADADGNVKPIR
-735 TVKAV
+735 TVDAV
-740 KWPVSGSTIDAANC
+740 KWPASGSTIDASKC
-754 TFIKGDNYSFSFT
+754 TFTKDGNYSFSFT
-767 DANDGGL
+767 DANAGGL

-787 KYSIGLTNNG
+787 TYSIGLTNNG

-811 VGVTEGSATTT
+811 VGVTEGSVTTT

-833 AILPLSIKIGS
+833 AILPLSIKIGN

-871 DASTYQEYVDYIDSL
+871 DASTYQEYEDYIDSL

-906 GLSITDEASGL
+906 GLSITDKASGL
-917 SKNVPVI
+917 SKNVSVI

-949 SVKLTLP
+949 SVKLELP

>member
-1 MKKIFRILL
+1 MKKNFRILL

-179 SYILSAAGAEKIT
+179 SSILSAAGAEKIT

-208 CIDISRVDPNVLSDD
+208 CIDINRFDANALSDD

-231 IYAKDDTLKTNKL
+231 IYAKDDTSKTNKL

-264 GGIPGDFFIA
+264 GGIPGDFFIF

-288 YAHAYSMKVSLTRET
+288 YAHAYSMKVSLTPET

-358 WQNLKATAEINING
+358 WKNLKATAKINING

-379 IADVTPSSKV
+379 IADVTPPLKF
-389 IDKKLDLSAKKIDL
+389 IDKKLDLRAKKIDL
-403 SLGRNE
+403 SLGKE
-409 ITVTGSVGFEIF
+409 ITVTGSVDFEIF
-421 GATIDLRSGDLKIG
+421 GATIDLRSGDLEIG

-497 KHYKHKEDGTLSTE
+497 NHYKHKEDGTLSTE
-511 ETDVSEGFGIKARF
+511 VSEGFGIKARF
-525 VNTLPLQSEINL
+525 VNTLPLQSDINL
-537 TLSSAVFNLTGAN
+537 TLSSTVFNLTGAN

-565 EETWKAWPS
+565 EETWAAWPS
-574 VDFSALDKNVD
+574 VDFSALDKTVD

-621 LYDFDSVVLNTSDL
+621 LYDFDSVVLNISDL

-646 DLNTMLGGMGIAEND
+646 DLNTMLGGMGIAED
-661 IKKLGIP
+661 GIKKLGIT
-668 SLPVYFYAQTAADD
+668 SLPVYFYAQTPENDS
-682 GSALGNLLGKIGIS
+682 SALGKLLGGIGIS

-710 EGIETTETKTVNLL
+710 DGKETTETINLL
-724 EDANGNVKPIH
+724 ADADGNVKPIR
-735 TVKAV
+735 TVDAV
-740 KWPVSGSTIDAANC
+740 KWPASGSTIDASKC
-754 TFIKGDNYSFSFT
+754 TFTEDGNYSFSFT
-767 DANDGGL
+767 DADNGGL
-774 AQIISSFPSNLKF
+774 AKIISNFPSNLKF
-787 KYSIGLTNNG
+787 TYSIGLTNNG

-811 VGVTEGSATTT
+811 VGVTEGSVTTT

-844 DISLDIMELTD
+844 DISLDIMELAD
-855 SEWNKTNA
+855 SEWSTTNA
-863 QKDLLNRE
+863 QKDLLNRD
-871 DASTYQEYVDYIDSL
+871 DASTYKEYEDYIDSL

-917 SKNVPVI
+917 SKNVSVI

-936 EIKRIL
+936 EIKSIL

-949 SVKLTLP
+949 SVKLELP
-956 ANTITIKRSAFIK
+956 AKTITIKRSAFIK
-969 SDDAAETPKIG
+969 SDDSAETPKIG

>member
-1 MKKIFRILL
+1 MKKNFRILL

-74 IYDYNEGNNVLTYMI
+74 IYDYNEGNDVLTYMI

-144 SKIRDSVSEN
+144 SKIRESVSEN

-165 GLPSIPGMKQNTSI
+165 GLPSIPGKEQNTSI
-179 SYILSAAGAEKIT
+179 SFILSAAGAEKIT

-208 CIDISRVDPNVLSDD
+208 CIDINRVDANALSDD

-231 IYAKDDTLKTNKL
+231 IYAKDDTSKTNKL

-254 GKLLLPLDVT
+254 GTLLLPLDVT

-288 YAHAYSMKVSLTRET
+288 YAHAYSMKVSLTPET

-358 WQNLKATAEINING
+358 WKNLKATAKINING
-372 AGLENLA
+372 AGLENLE
-379 IADVTPSSKV
+379 IADVTPPLKF
-389 IDKKLDLSAKKIDL
+389 IDKKLDLRAKKIDL
-403 SLGRNE
+403 SLGKE
-409 ITVTGSVGFEIF
+409 ITVTGSVGFEIL
-421 GATIDLRSGDLKIG
+421 GATIDLRSGDLEIG

-466 PTDGSKG
+466 PTDGSTG

-668 SLPVYFYAQTAADD
+668 SLPVYFYAQTPADD

-724 EDANGNVKPIH
+724 EDANGNVKPIR
-735 TVKAV
+735 TVDAV
-740 KWPVSGSTIDAANC
+740 KWPASGSTIDASKC
-754 TFIKGDNYSFSFT
+754 TFTKDGNYSFSFT
-767 DANDGGL
+767 DANEGGL

-787 KYSIGLTNNG
+787 TYSIGLTNNG

-811 VGVTEGSATTT
+811 VDVSEGSVTTT

-844 DISLDIMELTD
+844 DISLDIMELAD
-855 SEWNKTNA
+855 SEWSTTNA
-863 QKDLLNRE
+863 QKDLLNRD

-917 SKNVPVI
+917 SKNVSVI

-936 EIKRIL
+936 EIKSIL

-949 SVKLTLP
+949 SVKLELP

>member
-52 SEKFGSDALLK
+52 SKNFGSDALLK
-63 KMQDALGSQVG
+63 KMQEALGSQVG
-74 IYDYNEGNNVLTYMI
+74 IYDYNEGNDVLTYMI
-89 RYPIYEVPID
+89 RYPVYEVPID

-154 FSTSYTIAVPE
+154 FSTSYMVAVPE
-165 GLPSIPGMKQNTSI
+165 GLPSIPGMEQNTSI
-179 SYILSAAGAEKIT
+179 SSILRAAGAEKIT

-208 CIDISRVDPNVLSDD
+208 CIDISRVDYNALSDD

-231 IYAKDDTLKTNKL
+231 IYAKDDTSKTKAL

-254 GKLLLPLDVT
+254 GTLLLPLDVT
-264 GGIPGDFFIA
+264 GGIPGDFFIF

-288 YAHAYSMKVSLTRET
+288 YAHAYSMKVSLTPET

-347 YLALSAELPAG
+347 YLAVSAELPAG
-358 WQNLKATAEINING
+358 WQNLTATAEINIDG

-379 IADVTPSSKV
+379 IADVKPSSKF

-403 SLGRNE
+403 SLGNE
-409 ITVTGSVGFEIF
+409 ITVTGSVGFEIL
-421 GATIDLRSGDLKIG
+421 GATIDLRSGNLEIG

-466 PTDGSKG
+466 PTDGSTG

-497 KHYKHKEDGTLSTE
+497 NHYKHKEDGTLSTD

-525 VNTLPLQSEINL
+525 VNTLPLQSDINL
-537 TLSSAVFNLTGAN
+537 TLSSTVFNLTGAN

-559 TGDTYK
+559 TGDTY
-565 EETWKAWPS
+565 EEKTWAAWPS
-574 VDFSALDKNVD
+574 VDFSALDKTVD

-621 LYDFDSVVLNTSDL
+621 LYDFDSVVLNISDI

-646 DLNTMLGGMGIAEND
+646 DLNTMLGEMGISEND
-661 IKKLGIP
+661 IKKLGIT
-668 SLPVYFYAQTAADD
+668 SLPVYFYAQTPADD
-682 GSALGNLLGKIGIS
+682 KSALGNLLGKIVIS

-710 EGIETTETKTVNLL
+710 EGVETKETTTVNLFA
-724 EDANGNVKPIH
+724 DANGNVKPIH

-740 KWPVSGSTIDAANC
+740 KWPVSGSTIDAAKC
-754 TFIKGDNYSFSFT
+754 TFTEDGNYSFSFT

-774 AQIISSFPSNLKF
+774 AKIISSFPSNLKF
-787 KYSIGLTNNG
+787 TYSIGLTNNG
-797 GASEITVYSSMIPK
+797 GNSEITVYSSMIPK
-811 VGVTEGSATTT
+811 VGVTEGSVTTT

-871 DASTYQEYVDYIDSL
+871 DASTYQEYEDYIDSL

-949 SVKLTLP
+949 SVKLELP

>member
-1 MKKIFRILL
+1 MKKNFRILL

-52 SEKFGSDALLK
+52 SENFGSDALLK

-74 IYDYNEGNNVLTYMI
+74 IYDYNEGNDVLTYMI
-89 RYPIYEVPID
+89 RYPVYEVPID

-112 LKSSDM
+112 LKNSDM

-130 VTQTGSQTVQIDVA
+130 VTKTGSQTVQIDVA
-144 SKIRDSVSEN
+144 SKIKESVSAN

-165 GLPSIPGMKQNTSI
+165 GLPSIPGMEQNTSI
-179 SYILSAAGAEKIT
+179 SSILSAAGAEKIT

-208 CIDISRVDPNVLSDD
+208 CIDIYRVDSNALSDD

-231 IYAKDDTLKTNKL
+231 IYAKDDISKTNAL

-254 GKLLLPLDVT
+254 GTLLLPLDVT
-264 GGIPGDFFIA
+264 GGIPGDFFVA
-274 VDGTVEGSHPADTS
+274 VDGTVEGSHPTDTS
-288 YAHAYSMKVSLTRET
+288 YAHAYSMKVSLTPET

-312 KSSADLGIESYTIKD
+312 KSSADLGIESYTIQD

-358 WQNLKATAEINING
+358 WQNLNATAEINING

-379 IADVTPSSKV
+379 IADVTPSSKF

-403 SLGRNE
+403 SLGNE
-409 ITVTGSVGFEIF
+409 ITVTGSVGFDIL
-421 GATIDLRSGDLKIG
+421 GATIDLRSGNLEIG

-466 PTDGSKG
+466 PTDGSTG

-497 KHYKHKEDGTLSTE
+497 NHYKHKEDGTLSTE
-511 ETDVSEGFGIKARF
+511 VSEGFGIKARF
-525 VNTLPLQSEINL
+525 VNTLPLQSDINL
-537 TLSSAVFNLTGAN
+537 TLSSTVFNLTGAN

-559 TGDTYK
+559 TGDTYQ
-565 EETWKAWPS
+565 EETWAAWPS

-594 AFENDELKLKDVVMG
+594 AFENDELKLQDVVMG

-621 LYDFDSVVLNTSDL
+621 LYDFDSVVLNTSDI

-646 DLNTMLGGMGIAEND
+646 DLNTMLDGMGIAEDD
-661 IKKLGIP
+661 IKKLGIT
-668 SLPVYFYAQTAADD
+668 SLPVYFYAQTPADD
-682 GSALGNLLGKIGIS
+682 GSALGNLLGGIGIS
-696 GDVSISYDTTTTSA
+696 GDVNINYDTTTTSA
-710 EGIETTETKTVNLL
+710 DGIETTETKTVNLL
-724 EDANGNVKPIH
+724 EDADGNVKPIH
-735 TVKAV
+735 TVDAV
-740 KWPVSGSTIDAANC
+740 EWPVSGSTIDAAKC
-754 TFIKGDNYSFSFT
+754 TFTKDGNYSFSFT

-774 AQIISSFPSNLKF
+774 AKIISSFPSNLKF
-787 KYSIGLTNNG
+787 TYSIGLTNDG
-797 GASEITVYSSMIPK
+797 GDSEITVYSSMIPK
-811 VGVTEGSATTT
+811 VDVTEGSVTTT

-833 AILPLSIKIGS
+833 AILPLSIEIGS

-855 SEWNKTNA
+855 SEWSTTNA
-863 QKDLLNRE
+863 QKDLLNRD
-871 DASTYQEYVDYIDSL
+871 DASTYQEYEDYIDSL

-906 GLSITDEASGL
+906 GLSITDAASGL
-917 SKNVPVI
+917 SKNVSVI

-936 EIKRIL
+936 EIKSIL

-949 SVKLTLP
+949 SVKLELP
-956 ANTITIKRSAFIK
+956 AKTITIKRSAFIK

>member
-1 MKKIFRILL
+1 MKKNFRILL

-63 KMQDALGSQVG
+63 KMQEALGSQVG
-74 IYDYNEGNNVLTYMI
+74 IYDYNEGNDVLTYMI
-89 RYPIYEVPID
+89 RYPVYEVPID

-144 SKIRDSVSEN
+144 SKIRESVSEN

-179 SYILSAAGAEKIT
+179 SSILSEAGAEKIT

-208 CIDISRVDPNVLSDD
+208 CIDINRFDANDLSDD

-231 IYAKDDTLKTNKL
+231 IYAKDDTSKTNKL

-288 YAHAYSMKVSLTRET
+288 YAHAYSMKVSLTPET

-358 WQNLKATAEINING
+358 WKNLKATAKINING
-372 AGLENLA
+372 AGLENLE
-379 IADVTPSSKV
+379 IADVTPPLKF
-389 IDKKLDLSAKKIDL
+389 IDKKLDLRAKKIDL
-403 SLGRNE
+403 SLGKE

-421 GATIDLRSGDLKIG
+421 GATIDLRSGDLEIG

-466 PTDGSKG
+466 PTDGSTG

-646 DLNTMLGGMGIAEND
+646 DLNTMLGGMGIVEND

-668 SLPVYFYAQTAADD
+668 SLPVYFYAQTPADD

-710 EGIETTETKTVNLL
+710 EGKETTETKTVNLL
-724 EDANGNVKPIH
+724 KDADGKVKIE

-740 KWPVSGSTIDAANC
+740 DWPASGSTIDAANC
-754 TFIKGDNYSFSFT
+754 TFIKEGNYSFSFT

-774 AQIISSFPSNLKF
+774 AKIISSFPSNLKF
-787 KYSIGLTNNG
+787 TYSIGLTNNG

-811 VGVTEGSATTT
+811 VGVTEGSVTTT

-833 AILPLSIKIGS
+833 AILPLSIEIGS

-855 SEWNKTNA
+855 SEWNTTNA
-863 QKDLLNRE
+863 QKDLLNRD

-917 SKNVPVI
+917 SKNVSVI

-936 EIKRIL
+936 EIKSIL

-956 ANTITIKRSAFIK
+956 ANTIKIKRSAFIK

>member
-1 MKKIFRILL
+1 MKKNFRILL

-52 SEKFGSDALLK
+52 SKNFGSDALLK
-63 KMQDALGSQVG
+63 KMQEALGSQVG
-74 IYDYNEGNNVLTYMI
+74 IYDYNEGNDVLTYMI
-89 RYPIYEVPID
+89 RYPVYEVPID

-130 VTQTGSQTVQIDVA
+130 VTKTGSQTVQIDVA
-144 SKIRDSVSEN
+144 SKIKESVSEN
-154 FSTSYTIAVPE
+154 FSTSYMVAVPE

-179 SYILSAAGAEKIT
+179 SSILREAGAEKIT

-208 CIDISRVDPNVLSDD
+208 CIDISRVDYNDLSDD

-231 IYAKDDTLKTNKL
+231 IYAKDDTSKTKAL

-254 GKLLLPLDVT
+254 GTLLLPLDVT
-264 GGIPGDFFIA
+264 GGIPGDFFIF

-358 WQNLKATAEINING
+358 WKNLKATAKINING

-379 IADVTPSSKV
+379 IADVKSSSKF
-389 IDKKLDLSAKKIDL
+389 IDKKLDLRAKKIDL
-403 SLGRNE
+403 SLGKE
-409 ITVTGSVGFEIF
+409 ITVTGSVDFEIF
-421 GATIDLRSGDLKIG
+421 GATIDLRSGDLEIG

-444 SVVIDLNSDKYS
+444 SIVIDLNSDKYS

-497 KHYKHKEDGTLSTE
+497 NHYKHKEDGTLSTE
-511 ETDVSEGFGIKARF
+511 VSEGFGIKARF
-525 VNTLPLQSEINL
+525 VNTLPLQSDINL

-565 EETWKAWPS
+565 EETWAAWPS
-574 VDFSALDKNVD
+574 VDFSALDKTVD

-594 AFENDELKLKDVVMG
+594 AFENDELKLQNVVMG

-635 AYSGEQSLEGF
+635 AYSGEQSLDGF
-646 DLNTMLGGMGIAEND
+646 DLNTMLGGMGIAKDD
-661 IKKLGIP
+661 IKKLRIP
-668 SLPVYFYAQTAADD
+668 SLPVYFYAQTPADD
-682 GSALGNLLGKIGIS
+682 GSALGNLLGGIGIS

-724 EDANGNVKPIH
+724 EDADGKVEPIK

-740 KWPVSGSTIDAANC
+740 EWPVSGSTIDAANC
-754 TFIKGDNYSFSFT
+754 TFINEGNYSFRFT

-787 KYSIGLTNNG
+787 TYSIGLTNNG

-811 VGVTEGSATTT
+811 VDVSEGSVTTT

-833 AILPLSIKIGS
+833 TILPLSIKIGS
-844 DISLDIMELTD
+844 DISLDIMELAD
-855 SEWNKTNA
+855 SEWSTTNA
-863 QKDLLNRE
+863 QKDLLNRD
-871 DASTYQEYVDYIDSL
+871 DASTYKEYEDYIDSL

-917 SKNVPVI
+917 SKNVSVI

-936 EIKRIL
+936 EIKSIL

-949 SVKLTLP
+949 SVKLELP

>member
-1 MKKIFRILL
+1 MKKNFRILL

-52 SEKFGSDALLK
+52 SDKFGSDALLK

-144 SKIRDSVSEN
+144 SKIRESVSEN

-165 GLPSIPGMKQNTSI
+165 GLSSIPGMEQNTSI
-179 SYILSAAGAEKIT
+179 SSILSAAGAEKIT

-197 QTIEYETGSAI
+197 KTIEYETGSAI
-208 CIDISRVDPNVLSDD
+208 CIDINKVDANALSDD

-231 IYAKDDTLKTNKL
+231 IYAKDDTSKTNAL

-288 YAHAYSMKVSLTRET
+288 YAHAYSMKVSLTHET

-358 WQNLKATAEINING
+358 WKNLKATAKINING

-379 IADVTPSSKV
+379 IADVTPPLKF
-389 IDKKLDLSAKKIDL
+389 IDKKLDLRAKKIDL
-403 SLGRNE
+403 SLGKE
-409 ITVTGSVGFEIF
+409 ITVTGSVDFEIF
-421 GATIDLRSGDLKIG
+421 GATIDLRSGDLEIG

-497 KHYKHKEDGTLSTE
+497 NHYKHKEDGTLSTE
-511 ETDVSEGFGIKARF
+511 VSEGFGIKARF
-525 VNTLPLQSEINL
+525 VNTLPLQSDINL
-537 TLSSAVFNLTGAN
+537 TLSSTVFNLTGVN

-565 EETWKAWPS
+565 EETWAAWPS
-574 VDFSALDKNVD
+574 VDFSALDKTVD

-621 LYDFDSVVLNTSDL
+621 LYDFDSVVLNISDL

-646 DLNTMLGGMGIAEND
+646 DLNTMLGGMGIAED
-661 IKKLGIP
+661 GIKKLGIT
-668 SLPVYFYAQTAADD
+668 SLPVYFYAQTPENDS
-682 GSALGNLLGKIGIS
+682 SALGKLLGGIGIS

-710 EGIETTETKTVNLL
+710 DGKETTETKTVNLL
-724 EDANGNVKPIH
+724 ADADGNVKPIR
-735 TVKAV
+735 TVDAV
-740 KWPVSGSTIDAANC
+740 KWPASGSTIDASKC
-754 TFIKGDNYSFSFT
+754 TFTEDGNYSFSFT
-767 DANDGGL
+767 DADNGGL
-774 AQIISSFPSNLKF
+774 AKIISNFPSNLKF
-787 KYSIGLTNNG
+787 TYSIGLTNDG
-797 GASEITVYSSMIPK
+797 GDPEITVYSSMIPK
-811 VGVTEGSATTT
+811 VGVTEGSVTTT

-844 DISLDIMELTD
+844 NISLDIMELTD

-871 DASTYQEYVDYIDSL
+871 DASTYQEYEDYIDSL

-949 SVKLTLP
+949 SVKLELP

>member
-1 MKKIFRILL
+1 MKKNFRILL

-52 SEKFGSDALLK
+52 SDKFGSDALLK
-63 KMQDALGSQVG
+63 KMQETLGSQVG
-74 IYDYNEGNNVLTYMI
+74 IYDYNMGNDVLTYMI
-89 RYPIYEVPID
+89 RYPVYEVPID

-130 VTQTGSQTVQIDVA
+130 VTKTGSQTVKIDVA
-144 SKIRDSVSEN
+144 SKIKESVSEN

-165 GLPSIPGMKQNTSI
+165 GLPPIPGMEQNTSV
-179 SYILSAAGAEKIT
+179 SSILSAAGAEKIT

-197 QTIEYETGSAI
+197 KTIEYETGSAI
-208 CIDISRVDPNVLSDD
+208 CIDISRVDFNALSDD

-231 IYAKDDTLKTNKL
+231 IYAKDDTSKTNAL

-264 GGIPGDFFIA
+264 DGIPGDFFIA
-274 VDGTVEGSHPADTS
+274 VDGTVEGSHPADPS
-288 YAHAYSMKVSLTRET
+288 YAHAYSMNVSLTPET

-312 KSSADLGIESYTIKD
+312 KSSADLGIESYTIQD

-358 WQNLKATAEINING
+358 WKNLTATAEINING

-379 IADVTPSSKV
+379 IADVTLSSKF
-389 IDKKLDLSAKKIDL
+389 IDKKLDLSTRKIDL
-403 SLGRNE
+403 SLGNK
-409 ITVTGSVGFEIF
+409 ITVTGSVGFEIL
-421 GATIDLRSGDLKIG
+421 GATIDLRSGDLEIG

-466 PTDGSKG
+466 PTGGSTG

-497 KHYKHKEDGTLSTE
+497 KHYKHKEDGNLS
-511 ETDVSEGFGIKARF
+511 TDVSEGLGIKVRF
-525 VNTLPLQSEINL
+525 VNTLPLQSAINL
-537 TLSSAVFNLTGAN
+537 TLSSTVFNLTGAN

-559 TGDTYK
+559 TGDTYR
-565 EETWKAWPS
+565 EEKWRAWPS
-574 VDFSALDKNVD
+574 VDFSALDKTVD

-668 SLPVYFYAQTAADD
+668 SLPVYFYAQTPADD

-724 EDANGNVKPIH
+724 EDANGNVKPIR
-735 TVKAV
+735 TVDAV
-740 KWPVSGSTIDAANC
+740 KWPASGSTIDASKC
-754 TFIKGDNYSFSFT
+754 TFTKDGNYSFSFT

-863 QKDLLNRE
+863 QKDLLNRD
-871 DASTYQEYVDYIDSL
+871 DASTYKEYEDYIDSL

-906 GLSITDEASGL
+906 GLNITDKASGL

-936 EIKRIL
+936 EIKSIL

-949 SVKLTLP
+949 SVKLELP
-956 ANTITIKRSAFIK
+956 AKTITIKRSVFIK
-969 SDDAAETPKIG
+969 SDDSAETPKIG

>member
-1 MKKIFRILL
+1 MKKNFRILL

-52 SEKFGSDALLK
+52 SDKFGSDALLK

-74 IYDYNEGNNVLTYMI
+74 IYDYNEGNDVLTYMI

-144 SKIRDSVSEN
+144 SKIRESVSEN
-154 FSTSYTIAVPE
+154 FSTSYTIAVFE
-165 GLPSIPGMKQNTSI
+165 GLPSIPGKEQNTSI
-179 SYILSAAGAEKIT
+179 SSILSAAGAEKIT

-197 QTIEYETGSAI
+197 RTIEYETGSAI
-208 CIDISRVDPNVLSDD
+208 CIDINRVDANALSDD

-231 IYAKDDTLKTNKL
+231 IYAKDDTSKTNKL

-288 YAHAYSMKVSLTRET
+288 YAHEYSMKVSLTHET

-327 MSVSLAELEGLFK
+327 MSVSLEELEGLFK

-358 WQNLKATAEINING
+358 WKNLKATAKINING
-372 AGLENLA
+372 AGLENLE
-379 IADVTPSSKV
+379 IADVTPSSKF
-389 IDKKLDLSAKKIDL
+389 IDKKLDLRAKKIDL
-403 SLGRNE
+403 SLGNE
-409 ITVTGSVGFEIF
+409 ITVTGSVGFEIL
-421 GATIDLRSGDLKIG
+421 GATIDLRSGDLEIG
-435 YEASITKLN
+435 YEASITKLK

-466 PTDGSKG
+466 PTDGSTG

-525 VNTLPLQSEINL
+525 VNTLPLQSDINL

-574 VDFSALDKNVD
+574 VDFSSLDKNVD

-646 DLNTMLGGMGIAEND
+646 DLNNMLCGMGIAEED
-661 IKKLGIP
+661 IKKLRIP
-668 SLPVYFYAQTAADD
+668 SLPVYFYAQTPADD
-682 GSALGNLLGKIGIS
+682 GSALGNLLGGIGIL
-696 GDVSISYDTTTTSA
+696 GDVSISYDTTSA
-710 EGIETTETKTVNLL
+710 DGKETKTVNLL
-724 EDANGNVKPIH
+724 KDADGNVKPIN

-740 KWPVSGSTIDAANC
+740 EWPVSGSTIDAANC
-754 TFIKGDNYSFSFT
+754 TFTKDGNYSFSFT

-811 VGVTEGSATTT
+811 VGVTEGSVTTT

-855 SEWNKTNA
+855 SEWNTTNA

-871 DASTYQEYVDYIDSL
+871 DASTYQEYEDYIDSL

-906 GLSITDEASGL
+906 GLSITDAASGL
-917 SKNVPVI
+917 SKNVSVI

-936 EIKRIL
+936 EIKSIL

-949 SVKLTLP
+949 SVKLELP

>member
-52 SEKFGSDALLK
+52 SDKFGSDALLK

-130 VTQTGSQTVQIDVA
+130 VTKTGSQTVQIDVA
-144 SKIRDSVSEN
+144 SKIKESVSEN
-154 FSTSYTIAVPE
+154 FSTSYMVAVPE
-165 GLPSIPGMKQNTSI
+165 GLPSPGMEQNTSI
-179 SYILSAAGAEKIT
+179 SSILRAAGAEKIT

-208 CIDISRVDPNVLSDD
+208 CIDISRVDYNALSDD

-231 IYAKDDTLKTNKL
+231 IYAKDDTSKTKAL

-254 GKLLLPLDVT
+254 GTLLLPLDVT
-264 GGIPGDFFIA
+264 GGIPGDFFIF

-288 YAHAYSMKVSLTRET
+288 YAHAYSMKVSLTPET

-312 KSSADLGIESYTIKD
+312 KSSADLGIESYTIQD

-347 YLALSAELPAG
+347 YLAVSAELPAG
-358 WQNLKATAEINING
+358 WQNLTATAEINIDG

-379 IADVTPSSKV
+379 IADVKPSSKF

-403 SLGRNE
+403 SLGNE
-409 ITVTGSVGFEIF
+409 ITVTGSVGFEIL
-421 GATIDLRSGDLKIG
+421 GATIDLRSGNLEIG

-473 SVKLPSEMLNYVKS
+473 SVKLPLQMLNYVKS

-497 KHYKHKEDGTLSTE
+497 NHYKHKEDGTLSTD

-525 VNTLPLQSEINL
+525 VNTLPLQSDINL
-537 TLSSAVFNLTGAN
+537 TLSSTVFNLTGAN

-574 VDFSALDKNVD
+574 VDFSALDKTVD

-594 AFENDELKLKDVVMG
+594 AFENDELKLQDVVMG

-621 LYDFDSVVLNTSDL
+621 LYDFDSVVLNISDI

-646 DLNTMLGGMGIAEND
+646 DLNTMLGEMGISEGD
-661 IKKLGIP
+661 IKKLGIT
-668 SLPVYFYAQTAADD
+668 SLPVYFYAQTPADD
-682 GSALGNLLGKIGIS
+682 KSALGNLLGGIGIS

-710 EGIETTETKTVNLL
+710 DGIETTETKTVNLL
-724 EDANGNVKPIH
+724 ADADGNVKPIR
-735 TVKAV
+735 TVDAV
-740 KWPVSGSTIDAANC
+740 KWPASGSTIDASKC
-754 TFIKGDNYSFSFT
+754 TFTKDGNYSFSFT
-767 DANDGGL
+767 DANEGGL

-787 KYSIGLTNNG
+787 TYSIGLTNNG

-811 VGVTEGSATTT
+811 VGVTEGSVTTT

-844 DISLDIMELTD
+844 DISLDIMELAD
-855 SEWNKTNA
+855 SEWSTTNA
-863 QKDLLNRE
+863 QKDLLNRD
-871 DASTYQEYVDYIDSL
+871 DASTYKEYEDYIDSL

-906 GLSITDEASGL
+906 GLNITDKASGL
-917 SKNVPVI
+917 SKNVSVI

-936 EIKRIL
+936 EIKSIL

-949 SVKLTLP
+949 SVKLELP

>member
-1 MKKIFRILL
+1 MKKNFRILL

-52 SEKFGSDALLK
+52 SDKFGSDALLK

-118 GLNFTQEVSIPE
+118 GLNFTQEVSIPK
-130 VTQTGSQTVQIDVA
+130 VTKTGSQTVQIDVA
-144 SKIRDSVSEN
+144 SKIKESVSEN
-154 FSTSYTIAVPE
+154 FSTSYMVAVPE
-165 GLPSIPGMKQNTSI
+165 GLPSTPGMEQNTSI
-179 SYILSAAGAEKIT
+179 SSILRAAGAEKIT

-208 CIDISRVDPNVLSDD
+208 CIDISRVDYNVLSDD

-231 IYAKDDTLKTNKL
+231 IYAKDDTSKTKAL

-254 GKLLLPLDVT
+254 GTLLLPLDVT
-264 GGIPGDFFIA
+264 GGIPGDFFIF

-288 YAHAYSMKVSLTRET
+288 YAHAYSMKVSLTPET

-312 KSSADLGIESYTIKD
+312 KSSADLGIESYTIQD

-347 YLALSAELPAG
+347 YLAVSAELPAG
-358 WQNLKATAEINING
+358 WQNLTATAEINIDG

-379 IADVTPSSKV
+379 IADVTPPLKF
-389 IDKKLDLSAKKIDL
+389 IDKKLDLRAKKIDL
-403 SLGRNE
+403 SLGKE
-409 ITVTGSVGFEIF
+409 ITVTGSVGFEIL
-421 GATIDLRSGDLKIG
+421 GATIDLRSGDLEIG

-466 PTDGSKG
+466 PTDGSTG

-537 TLSSAVFNLTGAN
+537 TLSSTVFNLTGAN

-559 TGDTYK
+559 TGDTY
-565 EETWKAWPS
+565 EEKTWAAWPS
-574 VDFSALDKNVD
+574 VDFSALDKTVD

-594 AFENDELKLKDVVMG
+594 AFENDELKLQDVVMG

-621 LYDFDSVVLNTSDL
+621 LYDFDSVVLNISDI

-646 DLNTMLGGMGIAEND
+646 DLNTMLGEMGISEGD
-661 IKKLGIP
+661 IKKLGIT
-668 SLPVYFYAQTAADD
+668 SLPVYFYAQTPADD
-682 GSALGNLLGKIGIS
+682 KSALGNLLGGIGIS

-710 EGIETTETKTVNLL
+710 DGIETTETKTVNLL

-740 KWPVSGSTIDAANC
+740 KWPVSGSTIDAENC

-871 DASTYQEYVDYIDSL
+871 DASTYQEYEDYIDSL

-917 SKNVPVI
+917 SKNVSVI
-924 GSGQKEMVIKGE
+924 GSGQKEMVIKGD
-936 EIKRIL
+936 EIKSIL

>member
-1 MKKIFRILL
+1 MKKNFRILL

-63 KMQDALGSQVG
+63 KMQEALGSQVG
-74 IYDYNEGNNVLTYMI
+74 IYDYNEGNDVLTYMI
-89 RYPIYEVPID
+89 RYPVYEVPID

-130 VTQTGSQTVQIDVA
+130 VTKTGSQTVQIDVA
-144 SKIRDSVSEN
+144 SKIKESVSEN
-154 FSTSYTIAVPE
+154 FSTSYMVAVPE
-165 GLPSIPGMKQNTSI
+165 GLPSIPGREQNTSI
-179 SYILSAAGAEKIT
+179 SSILRAAGAEKIT

-208 CIDISRVDPNVLSDD
+208 CIDISRVDYNALSDD

-231 IYAKDDTLKTNKL
+231 IYAKDDTSKTKAL

-254 GKLLLPLDVT
+254 GTLLLPLDVT

-288 YAHAYSMKVSLTRET
+288 YAHAYSMKVSLTPET

-358 WQNLKATAEINING
+358 WKNLKATAKINING
-372 AGLENLA
+372 AGLENLE
-379 IADVTPSSKV
+379 IADVTPSSKF
-389 IDKKLDLSAKKIDL
+389 IDKKLDLRAKKIDL
-403 SLGRNE
+403 SLGNE
-409 ITVTGSVGFEIF
+409 ITVTGSVGFEIL
-421 GATIDLRSGDLKIG
+421 GATIDLRSGDLEIG

-466 PTDGSKG
+466 PTDGSTG

-668 SLPVYFYAQTAADD
+668 SLPVYFYAQTQADD

-724 EDANGNVKPIH
+724 EDADGNVKPIH

-811 VGVTEGSATTT
+811 VGVTEGSVTTT

-844 DISLDIMELTD
+844 NISLDIMKLTD
-855 SEWNKTNA
+855 SEWSTTNA

-906 GLSITDEASGL
+906 DLSITDEASGL
-917 SKNVPVI
+917 SKNVSVI
-924 GSGQKEMVIKGE
+924 GSGQKEMVIKGD
-936 EIKRIL
+936 EIKSIL

-949 SVKLTLP
+949 SVKLELP

>member
-52 SEKFGSDALLK
+52 SDKFGSDALLK

-144 SKIRDSVSEN
+144 SKIRESVSEN

-165 GLPSIPGMKQNTSI
+165 GLPSIPGKEQNTSI
-179 SYILSAAGAEKIT
+179 SSILSAAGAEKIT

-208 CIDISRVDPNVLSDD
+208 CIDINRVDANALSDD

-231 IYAKDDTLKTNKL
+231 IYAKDDTSKTNKL

-274 VDGTVEGSHPADTS
+274 VDGTVEGSHPTDAS
-288 YAHAYSMKVSLTRET
+288 YAHAYSMKVSLTHET

-358 WQNLKATAEINING
+358 WKNLKATAKINING
-372 AGLENLA
+372 AGLENLT
-379 IADVTPSSKV
+379 IADVTPSSKL
-389 IDKKLDLSAKKIDL
+389 IDKKLDLRAKKIDL
-403 SLGRNE
+403 SLGNE

-444 SVVIDLNSDKYS
+444 SVVIDLNSGKYS

-497 KHYKHKEDGTLSTE
+497 NHYKHKEDGTLSTE
-511 ETDVSEGFGIKARF
+511 VSEGFGIKARF

-550 AIAISIPGN
+550 AIEISIPGN
-559 TGDTYK
+559 TGDTY
-565 EETWKAWPS
+565 EEKTWAAWPS
-574 VDFSALDKNVD
+574 VDFSALDKTVD

-594 AFENDELKLKDVVMG
+594 AFENDELKLQDVVMG

-621 LYDFDSVVLNTSDL
+621 LYDFDSVVLNTSDI

-646 DLNTMLGGMGIAEND
+646 DLNTMLGGMGIAKED
-661 IKKLGIP
+661 IKKLGIT
-668 SLPVYFYAQTAADD
+668 SLPVYFYAQTPADD
-682 GSALGNLLGKIGIS
+682 GSALGNLLGGIGIS
-696 GDVSISYDTTTTSA
+696 GEVSISYDTTTTSA
-710 EGIETTETKTVNLL
+710 DGIETKKTETVNLL
-724 EDANGNVKPIH
+724 ADADGNVKPIH

-754 TFIKGDNYSFSFT
+754 TFTKDGNYSFSFT
-767 DANDGGL
+767 DANNGGL

-787 KYSIGLTNNG
+787 TYSIGLTNNG

-811 VGVTEGSATTT
+811 ADVTGGSVTTT

-949 SVKLTLP
+949 SVKLELP

>member
-52 SEKFGSDALLK
+52 SKNFGSDALLK
-63 KMQDALGSQVG
+63 KMQEALGSQVG
-74 IYDYNEGNNVLTYMI
+74 IYDYNEGNDVLTYMI
-89 RYPIYEVPID
+89 RYPVYEVPID

-118 GLNFTQEVSIPE
+118 GLNFTQEVSIPK
-130 VTQTGSQTVQIDVA
+130 VTKTGSQTVQIDVA
-144 SKIRDSVSEN
+144 SKIKESVSEN
-154 FSTSYTIAVPE
+154 FSTSYMVAVPE
-165 GLPSIPGMKQNTSI
+165 GLPSIPGMEQNTSI
-179 SYILSAAGAEKIT
+179 SSILREAGAEKIT

-208 CIDISRVDPNVLSDD
+208 CIDISRVDYNALSDD

-231 IYAKDDTLKTNKL
+231 IYAKDDTSKTKAL

-254 GKLLLPLDVT
+254 GTLLLPLDVT
-264 GGIPGDFFIA
+264 GGIPGDFFIF

-288 YAHAYSMKVSLTRET
+288 YAHAYSMKVSLTPET

-312 KSSADLGIESYTIKD
+312 KSSADLGIESYTIQD

-347 YLALSAELPAG
+347 YLAVSAELPAG
-358 WQNLKATAEINING
+358 WQNLTATAEINIDG

-379 IADVTPSSKV
+379 IADVKPSSKF
-389 IDKKLDLSAKKIDL
+389 IDKKLELSAKKIDL
-403 SLGRNE
+403 SLGNE
-409 ITVTGSVGFEIF
+409 ITVTGSVGFEIL
-421 GATIDLRSGDLKIG
+421 GATIDLRSGNLEIG

-473 SVKLPSEMLNYVKS
+473 SVKLPLQMLNYVKS

-497 KHYKHKEDGTLSTE
+497 NHYKHKEDGTLSTD

-525 VNTLPLQSEINL
+525 VNTLPLQSDINL
-537 TLSSAVFNLTGAN
+537 TLSSTVFNLTGAN

-559 TGDTYK
+559 TGDTY
-565 EETWKAWPS
+565 EEKTWAAWPS
-574 VDFSALDKNVD
+574 VDFSALDKTVD

-594 AFENDELKLKDVVMG
+594 AFENDELKLQDVVMG

-621 LYDFDSVVLNTSDL
+621 LYDFDSVVLNISDI

-646 DLNTMLGGMGIAEND
+646 DLNTMLGEMGISEGD
-661 IKKLGIP
+661 IKKLGIT
-668 SLPVYFYAQTAADD
+668 SLPVYFYAQTPADD
-682 GSALGNLLGKIGIS
+682 KSALGNLLGGIEIS

-710 EGIETTETKTVNLL
+710 DGIETTETINLL
-724 EDANGNVKPIH
+724 ADADGNVKPIR
-735 TVKAV
+735 TVDAV
-740 KWPVSGSTIDAANC
+740 KWPASGSTIDASKC
-754 TFIKGDNYSFSFT
+754 TFTKDGNYSFSFT
-767 DANDGGL
+767 DANEGGL

-787 KYSIGLTNNG
+787 TYSIGLTNNG

-811 VGVTEGSATTT
+811 VGVTEGSVTTT

-871 DASTYQEYVDYIDSL
+871 DASTYQEYEDYIDSL

-917 SKNVPVI
+917 SKNVSVI
-924 GSGQKEMVIKGE
+924 GSGQKEMVIKGD
-936 EIKRIL
+936 EIKSIL

-949 SVKLTLP
+949 SVKLELP

>member
-1 MKKIFRILL
+1 MKKNFRILL

-52 SEKFGSDALLK
+52 SKNFGSDALLK
-63 KMQDALGSQVG
+63 KMQEALGSQVG
-74 IYDYNEGNNVLTYMI
+74 IYDYNEGNDVLTYMI
-89 RYPIYEVPID
+89 RYPVYEVPID

-118 GLNFTQEVSIPE
+118 GLNFTQEVSIPK
-130 VTQTGSQTVQIDVA
+130 VTKTGSQTVQIDVA
-144 SKIRDSVSEN
+144 SKIKESVSEN
-154 FSTSYTIAVPE
+154 FSTSYMVAVPE
-165 GLPSIPGMKQNTSI
+165 GLPSIPGKEQNTSI
-179 SYILSAAGAEKIT
+179 SSILREAGAEKIT

-197 QTIEYETGSAI
+197 QIIEYETGSAI
-208 CIDISRVDPNVLSDD
+208 CIDISRVDYKALSDD

-231 IYAKDDTLKTNKL
+231 IYAKDDTSKTKAL

-254 GKLLLPLDVT
+254 GTLLLPLDVT
-264 GGIPGDFFIA
+264 GGIPGDFFIF

-288 YAHAYSMKVSLTRET
+288 YAHAYSMKVSLTPET

-312 KSSADLGIESYTIKD
+312 KSSADLGIESYTIQD

-347 YLALSAELPAG
+347 YLAVSAELPAG
-358 WQNLKATAEINING
+358 WQNLTATAEINING

-379 IADVTPSSKV
+379 IADVTPPLKF

-403 SLGRNE
+403 SLGNE
-409 ITVTGSVGFEIF
+409 ITVTGSVGFEIL
-421 GATIDLRSGDLKIG
+421 GATIDLRSGDLEIG

-466 PTDGSKG
+466 PTDGSTG

-525 VNTLPLQSEINL
+525 VNTLPLQSDINL

-565 EETWKAWPS
+565 EKTWAAWPS
-574 VDFSALDKNVD
+574 VDFSALDKTVD

-594 AFENDELKLKDVVMG
+594 AFENDELKLQDVVMG

-621 LYDFDSVVLNTSDL
+621 LYDFDSVVLNISDI

-646 DLNTMLGGMGIAEND
+646 DLNTMLGEMGISEGD
-661 IKKLGIP
+661 IKKLGIT
-668 SLPVYFYAQTAADD
+668 SLPVYFYAQTPADD
-682 GSALGNLLGKIGIS
+682 KSALGNLLGGIGIS

-710 EGIETTETKTVNLL
+710 DGIETTETTTVNLL
-724 EDANGNVKPIH
+724 ADADGNVKPIR
-735 TVKAV
+735 TVDAV
-740 KWPVSGSTIDAANC
+740 EWPVSGSTIDAANC
-754 TFIKGDNYSFSFT
+754 TFTKDGNYSFSFT
-767 DANDGGL
+767 DANAGGL

-787 KYSIGLTNNG
+787 TYSIGLTNNG

-811 VGVTEGSATTT
+811 VDVSEGSVTTT

-844 DISLDIMELTD
+844 DISLDIMELAD
-855 SEWNKTNA
+855 SEWSTTNA
-863 QKDLLNRE
+863 QKDLLNRD
-871 DASTYQEYVDYIDSL
+871 DASTYKEYEDYIDSL

-936 EIKRIL
+936 EIKSIL

-949 SVKLTLP
+949 SVKLELP

>member
-1 MKKIFRILL
+1 MKKNFRILL

-52 SEKFGSDALLK
+52 SDKFGSDALLK

-144 SKIRDSVSEN
+144 SKIRESVSEN

-165 GLPSIPGMKQNTSI
+165 GLPSIPGKEQNTSI
-179 SYILSAAGAEKIT
+179 SSILSAAGAEKIT

-208 CIDISRVDPNVLSDD
+208 CIDINRVDANALSDD

-231 IYAKDDTLKTNKL
+231 IYAKDDTSKTNKL

-264 GGIPGDFFIA
+264 GGIPGDFFIF
-274 VDGTVEGSHPADTS
+274 VDGTVEGSHPTDAS
-288 YAHAYSMKVSLTRET
+288 YAHAYSMNVSLTPET

-312 KSSADLGIESYTIKD
+312 KSSADLGIESYTIQD

-358 WQNLKATAEINING
+358 WKNLKATAKINING
-372 AGLENLA
+372 AGLENLT
-379 IADVTPSSKV
+379 IADVTPSSKL
-389 IDKKLDLSAKKIDL
+389 IDKKLDLRAKKIDL
-403 SLGRNE
+403 SLGNE

-444 SVVIDLNSDKYS
+444 SVVIDLNSGKYS

-466 PTDGSKG
+466 PTDGSTG

-487 IGFGELAADG
+487 IGFGELVDG
-497 KHYKHKEDGTLSTE
+497 RHYKHKEDGKLSTE

-525 VNTLPLQSEINL
+525 VNTLPLQSDINL
-537 TLSSAVFNLTGAN
+537 TLSSTVFNLTGAN

-559 TGDTYK
+559 TGDTY
-565 EETWKAWPS
+565 EEKTWAAWPS
-574 VDFSALDKNVD
+574 VDFSALDKTVD

-594 AFENDELKLKDVVMG
+594 AFENDELKLQDVVMG

-621 LYDFDSVVLNTSDL
+621 LYDFDSVVLNTSDI

-646 DLNTMLGGMGIAEND
+646 DLNTMLGGMGIAKED
-661 IKKLGIP
+661 IKKLGIT
-668 SLPVYFYAQTAADD
+668 SLPVYFYAQTPADD
-682 GSALGNLLGKIGIS
+682 GSALGNLLGGIGIS
-696 GDVSISYDTTTTSA
+696 GEVSISYDTTTTSA
-710 EGIETTETKTVNLL
+710 DGIETKKTETVNLL
-724 EDANGNVKPIH
+724 ADADGNVKPIH

-754 TFIKGDNYSFSFT
+754 TFTKDGNYSFSFT
-767 DANDGGL
+767 DANNGGL

-787 KYSIGLTNNG
+787 TYSIGLTNNG

-811 VGVTEGSATTT
+811 VDVTGGSVTTT

-844 DISLDIMELTD
+844 DISLDIMELAD
-855 SEWNKTNA
+855 SEWNTTNA

-906 GLSITDEASGL
+906 DLSITDEASGL
-917 SKNVPVI
+917 EKNVSVI
-924 GSGQKEMVIKGE
+924 GSGQKEMVIKGD
-936 EIKRIL
+936 EIKSIL

-949 SVKLTLP
+949 SVKLELP
-956 ANTITIKRSAFIK
+956 KNTITIKRSAFIK

>member
-1 MKKIFRILL
+1 MKKNFRILL

-52 SEKFGSDALLK
+52 SKNFGSDALLK
-63 KMQDALGSQVG
+63 KMQEALGSQVG
-74 IYDYNEGNNVLTYMI
+74 IYDYNEGNDVLTYMI
-89 RYPIYEVPID
+89 RYPVYEVPID

-118 GLNFTQEVSIPE
+118 GLNFTQEVSIPK
-130 VTQTGSQTVQIDVA
+130 VTKTGSQTVQIDVA
-144 SKIRDSVSEN
+144 SKIKESVSEN
-154 FSTSYTIAVPE
+154 FSTSYMVAVPE
-165 GLPSIPGMKQNTSI
+165 GLPSIPGMEQNTSI
-179 SYILSAAGAEKIT
+179 SSILRAAGAEKIT

-208 CIDISRVDPNVLSDD
+208 CIDISRVDYNALSDD

-231 IYAKDDTLKTNKL
+231 IYAKDDTSKTKAL

-254 GKLLLPLDVT
+254 GTLLLPLDVT
-264 GGIPGDFFIA
+264 GGIPGDFFIF

-288 YAHAYSMKVSLTRET
+288 YAHAYSMKVSLTPET

-312 KSSADLGIESYTIKD
+312 KSSADLGIESYTIQD

-347 YLALSAELPAG
+347 YLAVSAELPAG
-358 WQNLKATAEINING
+358 WKNLKATAKINING

-379 IADVTPSSKV
+379 IADVKSSSKF
-389 IDKKLDLSAKKIDL
+389 IDKKLDLRAKKIDL
-403 SLGRNE
+403 SLGKE
-409 ITVTGSVGFEIF
+409 ITVTGSVDFEIF
-421 GATIDLRSGDLKIG
+421 GATIDLRSGDLEIG

-497 KHYKHKEDGTLSTE
+497 NHYKHKEDGTLSTE
-511 ETDVSEGFGIKARF
+511 VSEGFGIKARF
-525 VNTLPLQSEINL
+525 VNTLPLQSDINL

-574 VDFSALDKNVD
+574 VDFSALDKTVD

-635 AYSGEQSLEGF
+635 VYSGEQSLEGF

-661 IKKLGIP
+661 IKKLRIP
-668 SLPVYFYAQTAADD
+668 SLPVYFYAQTPADD

-710 EGIETTETKTVNLL
+710 EGVETKETKTVNLFA
-724 EDANGNVKPIH
+724 DANGNVKPIH

-740 KWPVSGSTIDAANC
+740 KWPVSGSTIDAAKC
-754 TFIKGDNYSFSFT
+754 TFTEDGNYSFSFN
-767 DANDGGL
+767 DANEGGL

-787 KYSIGLTNNG
+787 TYSIGLTNNG

-811 VGVTEGSATTT
+811 VDVSEGSVTTT

-844 DISLDIMELTD
+844 DISLDIMELAD
-855 SEWNKTNA
+855 SEWSTTNA
-863 QKDLLNRE
+863 QKDLLNRD
-871 DASTYQEYVDYIDSL
+871 DASTYKEYEDYIDSL

-906 GLSITDEASGL
+906 GLNITDKASGL

-936 EIKRIL
+936 EIKSIL

-949 SVKLTLP
+949 SVKLELP
-956 ANTITIKRSAFIK
+956 AKTITIKRSAFIK
-969 SDDAAETPKIG
+969 SDDSAETPKIG